1 MNELEEFLDTDE
13 ARGRMNYV
21 ETDAEGNV
29 RRTSVPVQEAE
40 EAERAMQDGAS
51 KRDIMARF
59 VDESGTGYLPVT
71 SRMREFHEKATAAGH
86 RVAPVVTM
94 VAKDDVVVDGSVLWK
109 KGEERDVEAWSRDAE
124 DDERTSA
131 RAKEQRGLMAKLVA
145 QGFVPKATL
154 EPDKTAMWNAFKDL
168 GAEAW
173 TDPTGEKGTGEYI
186 LDSLASG
193 VATSAAKILG
203 GAEKAIVGG
212 VADVASLALR
222 PFDGRKADRIQ
233 DIKRANAG
241 IVDMA
246 TDFVV
251 QNTAFDDMTKGVEGA
266 KKALDTMGGVAEG
279 VGGIVGMG
287 AATKAIGAGVKAT
300 RAAQA
305 IGRTAQEAG
314 QIASKTAL
322 MLQMGAGGYE
332 NKRAELEQ
340 RAMEEGRTLTLEEK
354 MRATA
359 EGGKEALKSLLFG
372 KLTGI
377 GQKPMSQTNLAALEF
392 GGMNAGDVVV
402 DAFLDQTILRD
413 GEAWNEAAKKMAWG
427 FLEGGAT
434 SYLLSI
440 GRAAGA
446 ASERIAKYR
455 EARNMERRQM
465 VPETV
470 RRAWT
475 AWEVALKETQGMID
489 ERNAQILADALRVKY
504 PTDPT
509 TGVPGVVGIGTNG
522 TVQMEDGSVVRPPVP
537 ERTNERGEVV
547 EPGRP
552 GEMVTADGVV
562 LDEKGGMKTVVPGKV
577 GPLADG
583 GYGVSIEV
591 GVDPRTGL
599 QKAPKET
606 VRNAVVL
613 LEEISDGSAKGE
625 AVPVERIAEEMPSLK
640 SANAGGVGEGSRG
653 KPVVVLEEK
662 NGNLVLVTGRRRL
675 AEARETGAET
685 IQAVRLRATDGW
697 TRDTARMVDVIDN
710 VRNGTLA
717 EEKTLVAAYSALG
730 LGRAEAEALGMLR
743 TPAQRGAFTT
753 VEKGGKTLIEA
764 AANGVIGAEKAGA
777 VAEALEAGRTG
788 MDPSTMDR
796 VEGELVPRVAGKA
809 QRTVEQVAETLAEE
823 MAKRGGK
830 APEGPELAKMVRAAI
845 DEGERRARVERA
857 ERNGTTPEEEAKI
870 ESTPVETENG
880 EIRTLEEV
888 ARKDESGK
896 EPGKATERTWEVKV
910 ERGLQ
915 PTERPG
921 EFRSA
926 ELPEVKA
933 TATEIEGP
941 DGKAEEGVL
950 LEGLTPEIV
959 NGKRRTV
966 LKILEEIIGSGKR
979 VTTGDEATDRAL
991 AEIWDEAQGE
1001 REFARRTKSEIE
1013 PLAASAQRMADGVF
1027 GTGAVKVRA
1036 GTVEEMKAA
1045 LQEKDG
1051 NGGKLLRDGTGAA
1064 YGFWDPNA
1072 KEVVLF
1078 PGAST
1083 RTVAHEVAW
1092 HAVREWAKEN
1102 RPELARK
1109 MDAWAAEAPE
1119 DVKRWVEE
1127 NYKDAKADEL
1137 LDEFGAH
1144 RLEGERM
1151 KAFERILEKS
1161 PEAKKWYERLW
1172 EMVRECWRGITGRND
1187 VAKMSPDEA
1196 VDWLVRQIEEG
1207 RKLKAEKGR
1216 RTPDT
1221 GSYKKLSISELY
1233 TGSAADYEKPDL
1245 HYVGTGEGNQVYGWG
1260 LYASNQRGVAE
1271 EYAKSDAKRRAS
1283 TPDEM
1288 WPKYK
1293 GKFDSELEH
1302 DPVRAFALKYVAR
1315 EGSVDA
1321 AIQFLRTDD
1330 WTERAAPKAREAAE
1344 WLEKNRDDV
1353 TPPQTPS
1360 ENIYEQT
1367 FFTNRKPGD
1376 ESHLLSWYE
1385 PVSKGQERHIEK
1397 ILRDSGLDIE
1407 EKAKGELRKTQ
1418 ISKNGK
1424 LLLQFDNWSQ
1434 VTGEDIYGLIKQALG
1449 SPKAASEWLAAHDID
1464 GVKYPV
1470 DSYGKKV
1477 KDGDSAGWNYV
1488 SFRDDNIRVDHKWVD
1503 GQKRFS
1509 IRPSAQIDAED
1520 GTELKVLEKAVKETV
1535 RRGSRAIGKQKH
1547 YRISKT
1553 SDIVREVLGGEYF
1566 TVSTKVINDHAGK
1579 DGDHV
1584 ISAKDWNHIS
1594 EALKDPLVIA
1604 KYSVRTRDGRRV
1616 YLPKSYHVWVETL
1629 INDHYAMVGV
1639 EVKSP
1644 AKNILVNSVTTIYG
1658 DEHVSVKQEDV
1669 VYSRNNEEGIR
1680 TLLGGPNPREYSEFP
1695 QRKESLSQDE
1705 TAVKSATDN
1714 AGTFDR
1720 QNPDI
1725 RFSVRQVTPEE
1736 DAAYMDAVRRG
1747 DMEAARNLLKA
1758 AWERRGYSPDT
1769 SYKDAHAAPSA
1780 PVEAKDFKN
1789 VDALKEARDEGWDL
1803 NLWAIAKGITGQ
1815 PDDFFD
1821 KRGPNLYGYDDAAG
1835 REAQRAVAQAIA
1847 DIRGGNDKTRVI
1859 VYRAVPKG
1867 VKFDGLQSGGQWVS
1881 PSKTYVENHGKSRFG
1896 YGEYRIVRQVVR
1908 AENLWWDGN
1917 DAREW
1922 GYDDGRQYV
1931 YMNAENGMKLAT
1943 VTYDDAGNVIP
1954 LSQRFDPQNPDV
1966 RLSHAEGE
1974 ERLEGRK
1981 GTEAI
1986 LIGGRRRVT
1995 RAGAGTEAGENGQR
2009 TAEYAERSDA
2019 GMTAGAELE
2028 TTRWRDPHSPSA
2040 TQYEGMALSTS
2051 ELVKL
2056 YRDIQGTP
2064 GMPRVMMAESGKPWL
2079 GRVVRRN
2086 GKVQLDREMFGLV
2099 DESDRVAEKNDLK
2112 AAGGRGSFRHEDPT
2126 WALAHSAREV
2136 EAERNVSEMRLEGR
2150 LEGLAERRVE
2160 GTEAGG
2166 GRAERAV
2173 LAHEIGHLVCMMP
2186 DIRPAG
2192 TAKSM
2197 QTLGKLVIQKL
2208 EQAELTRVQRNR
2220 RFPGLNAEAVDF
2232 KRHALEAVKWWR
2244 GFEGEGNEGG
2254 HGTPGTRRFEEY
2266 FAKNDRE
2273 LYAEVFGMFLAAPR
2287 ALEQRAPDVY
2297 AAIRD
2302 SIAHNDTMIRAFND
2316 LRAVRRGEGE
2326 HERVMREIEA
2336 QWTIEAQR
2344 DVDRLERDLDKP
2356 VHGRIGDWK
2365 LHVGLNMGSA
2375 EAPAVMVTS
2384 WQVKA
2389 KIAEAKRNWKRGL
2402 ISKNDYET
2410 IRKDLLD
2417 ELAEM
2422 KLAVLVKQRGGGQDR
2437 VYALDFLN
2445 KVIEQSTEEGVA
2457 VNDLR
2462 RYLQAQRVIEVQGR
2476 AMMAGIDARQA
2487 RRILDDMKARL
2498 GNEGWIRVEA
2508 AAKRFQ
2514 ALREKNVLDNE
2525 WVREA
2530 FGDDLVNYW
2539 RSNAHYVTTRRT
2551 MSQEE
2556 AVRYRMARERWARL
2570 HPGETDVLGDIEA
2583 LMQIHRSGSGASHG
2597 TTFLKPL
2604 QGSFRMNEDPLKA
2617 TLENDLRIMMFARRN
2632 HFALTLA
2639 DAAAKLRMPGFEE
2652 HADRGGVK
2660 WAIWGERY
2668 GTVGFMRDGERRVL
2682 VMPKAVAEGFK
2693 YAPSEVSGLIK
2704 WNRMLS
2710 AVLTQYNPA
2719 FALRNIFRNRASNEN
2734 NIPWMQTGR
2743 VVTAGRLAGVGP
2755 IARIGEFLLERAMV
2769 RLPDRAARNA
2779 LMNVLYGEKT
2789 NMYWIAEA
2797 TRIAKLMYDPHGIR
2811 EMAKRA
2817 DQLAVEGKYG
2827 EAQRLLDDLARAKEL
2842 MKHPIFAG
2850 TWRIMKGTTDRTDLD
2865 AVFRG
2870 LDLETNV
2877 DGTTLRGLGKVKAWL
2892 ERKADTVKRFNSFE
2906 ECRIK
2911 VIALLAAERAKM
2923 RAQAKGREFF
2933 SEEKLDYLTATM
2945 SGSPRYENRGRW
2957 MNVLEATFLGP
2968 FANVGMKG
2976 AQRTLESMKI
2986 DPGTWWRKASGRILG
3001 RIAFNTL
3008 WTAGGYTLV
3017 AAIARRIFSD
3027 DEEAQRKIDAF
3038 EDWGKRQSQALANVS
3053 DYRLRNYD
3061 IVPIGMF
3068 GRWCTFGLSLPR
3080 GDEDRMLMP
3089 FVDMATKAMLGTDT
3103 AKELGLG
3110 DPIDATYSW
3119 QEAIMNATVNS
3130 GLMPDIMR
3138 GSMFWNI
3145 GKDTLYAWMVGSPY
3159 NTFTQRTTYEQKM
3172 WDARWEDPIPAVTAT
3187 AKQLFKDAG
3196 GSVFMPASTWDE
3208 DEGGVPEEGTWVMPV
3223 ADGEKIPVKGSTIFQ
3238 ALHYVPFASS
3248 MLSGVFFVATDG
3260 DKRIQ
3265 RRIDKLSKEE
3275 KTLRDQVAMRCL
3287 DRIMEIGAEANVDD
3301 ILAEAKEKYQLDDVD
3316 WAIVNKALV
3325 GKVRKLAKE
3334 TGNENE
3340 PILKIPSKVN
3350 EKTYRRLRRY
3360 LTNVGYEE
3368 EDE

>member
-1 MNELEEFLDTDE
+1 MNELDEFLDTHE

-94 VAKDDVVVDGSVLWK
+94 VAPDDVVVDGGVLWK

-173 TDPTGEKGTGEYI
+173 TDPTGEKGTGEYV

-222 PFDGRKADRIQ
+222 PFDGEKADRIQ

-251 QNTAFDDMTKGVEGA
+251 QRTAFDDMTKGVEGA
-266 KKALDTMGGVAEG
+266 KEALDTMGGVAEG

-305 IGRTAQEAG
+305 IGQTAQKAG

-340 RAMEEGRTLTLEEK
+340 RAMEEGRTLTMEEQ

-455 EARNMERRQM
+455 EARDMERRQM

-475 AWEVALKETQGMID
+475 AWEVALKEAQGEID
-489 ERNAQILADALRVKY
+489 ERNAQIIADALRVKY

-547 EPGRP
+547 EPGKP

-583 GYGVSIEV
+583 GYGVSVEV

-599 QKAPKET
+599 QKAPRET

-613 LEEISDGSAKGE
+613 LEEIADGSAKGE

-640 SANAGGVGEGSRG
+640 SANAGGVGERSRG
-653 KPVVVLEEK
+653 KPVVVLEEE
-662 NGNLVLVTGRRRL
+662 NGNLVLVTGRGRL

-685 IQAVRLRATDGW
+685 IQAIRLRATDGW

-717 EEKTLVAAYSALG
+717 EERTLVAAYSALG
-730 LGRAEAEALGMLR
+730 LGRAETEALGILR

-809 QRTVEQVAETLAEE
+809 QRTVEQIAEALAEE

-845 DEGERRARVERA
+845 DEGERRAREERA

-870 ESTPVETENG
+870 ESTPVETEDG

-888 ARKDESGK
+888 ARKGESGK

-1001 REFARRTKSEIE
+1001 REFARRTESEVE

-1027 GTGAVKVRA
+1027 GKGAVKVRA

-1051 NGGKLLRDGTGAA
+1051 AGGKLLRDGTGAA

-1092 HAVREWAKEN
+1092 HAVREWAKGN

-1127 NYKDAKADEL
+1127 NYKGAKADEL

-1144 RLEGERM
+1144 RLEGERL

-1172 EMVRECWRGITGRND
+1172 EMVRECWRGMTGRND

-1207 RKLKAEKGR
+1207 RQLKAEKDR
-1216 RTPDT
+1216 RTHDAR
-1221 GSYKKLSISELY
+1221 GDKKLSISELY
-1233 TGSAADYEKPDL
+1233 TGTAADYEKPSL
-1245 HYVGTGEGNQVYGWG
+1245 QFIGTGEGAQVYGWG

-1271 EYAKSDAKRRAS
+1271 EYAKDARKYNAKKNGKRIDLIFPDNMLEAETAKRLIENGGDVRK
-1283 TPDEM
+1283 TIE
-1288 WPKYK
+1288 KLKQK
-1293 GKFDSELEH
+1293 GIGSAIIKELEEH
-1302 DPVRAFALKYVAR
+1302 
-1315 EGSVDA
+1315 GS
-1321 AIQFLRTDD
+1321 
-1330 WTERAAPKAREAAE
+1330 EYS
-1344 WLEKNRDDV
+1344 V
-1353 TPPQTPS
+1353 TQH
-1360 ENIYEQT
+1360 EHIYEQT

-1376 ESHLLSWYE
+1376 ESHLLNWYE
-1385 PVSKGQERHIEK
+1385 PVSEENLGRILEGLKKEGISDRFKDMYWLRYKGMSSYLKTNDIHGA
-1397 ILRDSGLDIE
+1397 ILD
-1407 EKAKGELRKTQ
+1407 
-1418 ISKNGK
+1418 NG
-1424 LLLQFDNWSQ
+1424 S
-1434 VTGEDIYGLIKQALG
+1434 TGDAVYQQLTSILG
-1449 SPKAASEWLAAHDID
+1449 SPKAASEFLARADID
-1464 GVKYPV
+1464 GIKYPV
-1470 DSYGKKV
+1470 DSYGKQV

-1503 GQKRFS
+1503 GQKRFALVG
-1509 IRPSAQIDAED
+1509 IGGRRVAVAESEPLTTKESKD
-1520 GTELKVLEKAVKETV
+1520 EKK
-1535 RRGSRAIGKQKH
+1535 
-1547 YRISKT
+1547 
-1553 SDIVREVLGGEYF
+1553 VREVVSGVIGASYPQMGEVKRVEVDGKFADEFWGSNYSQTIRRKQDKIWRAKVSAVPILGEIVGTTPLGPKEAAKHLNRKFKTQATFYRCQSEF
-1566 TVSTKVINDHAGK
+1566 GIKRWDGIAIYPSELLLVEINGTRYVYDILK
-1579 DGDHV
+1579 
-1584 ISAKDWNHIS
+1584 IQKPTLTAKDD
-1594 EALKDPLVIA
+1594 L
-1604 KYSVRTRDGRRV
+1604 
-1616 YLPKSYHVWVETL
+1616 
-1629 INDHYAMVGV
+1629 
-1639 EVKSP
+1639 
-1644 AKNILVNSVTTIYG
+1644 
-1658 DEHVSVKQEDV
+1658 
-1669 VYSRNNEEGIR
+1669 EEGS
-1680 TLLGGPNPREYSEFP
+1680 L
-1695 QRKESLSQDE
+1695 QRLYGMTHTGESVGESLSQGE
-1705 TAVKSATDN
+1705 TAVNGEK
-1714 AGTFDR
+1714 R
-1720 QNPDI
+1720 
-1725 RFSVRQVTPEE
+1725 
-1736 DAAYMDAVRRG
+1736 
-1747 DMEAARNLLKA
+1747 L
-1758 AWERRGYSPDT
+1758 
-1769 SYKDAHAAPSA
+1769 
-1780 PVEAKDFKN
+1780 
-1789 VDALKEARDEGWDL
+1789 
-1803 NLWAIAKGITGQ
+1803 AKG
-1815 PDDFFD
+1815 
-1821 KRGPNLYGYDDAAG
+1821 DADELPG
-1835 REAQRAVAQAIA
+1835 RR
-1847 DIRGGNDKTRVI
+1847 
-1859 VYRAVPKG
+1859 
-1867 VKFDGLQSGGQWVS
+1867 
-1881 PSKTYVENHGKSRFG
+1881 
-1896 YGEYRIVRQVVR
+1896 
-1908 AENLWWDGN
+1908 
-1917 DAREW
+1917 
-1922 GYDDGRQYV
+1922 
-1931 YMNAENGMKLAT
+1931 
-1943 VTYDDAGNVIP
+1943 
-1954 LSQRFDPQNPDV
+1954 
-1966 RLSHAEGE
+1966 
-1974 ERLEGRK
+1974 

-1995 RAGAGTEAGENGQR
+1995 RAGAGTEAGENEQR

-2019 GMTAGAELE
+2019 GLTAGAELE

-2040 TQYEGMALSTS
+2040 TRYEGMALSTS

-2056 YRDIQGTP
+2056 YKDIQGTP

-2150 LEGLAERRVE
+2150 LEGLAERRVD
-2160 GTEAGG
+2160 GTETGG

-2186 DIRPAG
+2186 DIRPVG
-2192 TAKSM
+2192 TARSM

-2344 DVDRLERDLDKP
+2344 DVDRLERDLDQP

>member
-1 MNELEEFLDTDE
+1 MNELDEFLDTDE

-94 VAKDDVVVDGSVLWK
+94 VAQDDVVVDGSVLWK

-124 DDERTSA
+124 DDEQTSA

-173 TDPTGEKGTGEYI
+173 TDPTGEKGAVKYVM
-186 LDSLASG
+186 DSLASG

-251 QNTAFDDMTKGVEGA
+251 QRTAFGDMTKGVEGA
-266 KKALDTMGGVAEG
+266 KEALDTMGGIAEG

-287 AATKAIGAGVKAT
+287 AATKVIGAGVKAT

-305 IGRTAQEAG
+305 IGQTAQDAG

-340 RAMEEGRTLTLEEK
+340 RAMEEGRTLTMEEQ

-455 EARNMERRQM
+455 EARDMERRQM

-577 GPLADG
+577 GPLAGG
-583 GYGVSIEV
+583 GYGVSVEV

-599 QKAPKET
+599 QKAPRET

-613 LEEISDGSAKGE
+613 LEEIADGSAKGE
-625 AVPVERIAEEMPSLK
+625 AVPVEKIAEEMPSLK

-653 KPVVVLEEK
+653 KPVVLLEEE
-662 NGNLVLVTGRRRL
+662 NGNLVLVTGRGRL
-675 AEARETGAET
+675 AEARETGAKT
-685 IQAVRLRATDGW
+685 IQAIKLRATDGW

-730 LGRAEAEALGMLR
+730 LGRAETEALGMLR

-809 QRTVEQVAETLAEE
+809 QRTVEQVAEALAEE
-823 MAKRGGK
+823 IAKRGGK
-830 APEGPELAKMVRAAI
+830 APERPELAKMVRAAI
-845 DEGERRARVERA
+845 DEGERRAREERA

-959 NGKRRTV
+959 NGRKRTV

-979 VTTGDEATDRAL
+979 VTTGNEATDRAL

-1001 REFARRTKSEIE
+1001 REFARRTKSEVE
-1013 PLAASAQRMADGVF
+1013 PLAASAQRMADGIF
-1027 GTGAVKVRA
+1027 GKDAVKVRA

-1051 NGGKLLRDGTGAA
+1051 NGGKLLRDGTGGA

-1072 KEVVLF
+1072 KEIVLF
-1078 PGAST
+1078 PGASVK
-1083 RTVAHEVAW
+1083 TVAHEMAW
-1092 HAVREWAKEN
+1092 HAVREWAKGN

-1119 DVKRWVEE
+1119 DVRRWVEE
-1127 NYKDAKADEL
+1127 NYKGAKADEL

-1144 RLEGERM
+1144 RLEGERL

-1172 EMVRECWRGITGRND
+1172 EMVRECWRDMTGRND

-1207 RKLKAEKGR
+1207 RQLKAEKGR
-1216 RTPDT
+1216 RTPDAR
-1221 GSYKKLSISELY
+1221 GDKKLSISELY

-1245 HYVGTGEGNQVYGWG
+1245 HYVGTGEGSQVYGWG
-1260 LYASNQRGVAE
+1260 LYASNRREVAE
-1271 EYAKSDAKRRAS
+1271 RYAKSDAKRRAS

-1360 ENIYEQT
+1360 ENLYEQT
-1367 FFTNRKPGD
+1367 FFTNRAPGD

-1385 PVSKGQERHIEK
+1385 PVSEENLGRILEGLKKEGISDRFKDMYWLRYKGMSSYLKTNDIHGA
-1397 ILRDSGLDIE
+1397 ILD
-1407 EKAKGELRKTQ
+1407 
-1418 ISKNGK
+1418 NG
-1424 LLLQFDNWSQ
+1424 S
-1434 VTGEDIYGLIKQALG
+1434 TGDAVYQQLTSILG
-1449 SPKAASEWLAAHDID
+1449 SPKDASEFLARADID
-1464 GVKYPV
+1464 GIKYPV
-1470 DSYGKKV
+1470 DSYGKQV

-1503 GQKRFS
+1503 GQKRFALVG
-1509 IRPSAQIDAED
+1509 IGGRRVAVAESEPLTTKESKD
-1520 GTELKVLEKAVKETV
+1520 EKK
-1535 RRGSRAIGKQKH
+1535 
-1547 YRISKT
+1547 
-1553 SDIVREVLGGEYF
+1553 VREVVSGVIGASYPQMGEVKRVEVDGKFADEFWGSNYSQTIRRKQDKIWRAKVSAVPILGEIVGTTPLGPKEAAKHLNRKFKTQATFYRCQSEF
-1566 TVSTKVINDHAGK
+1566 GIKRWDGIAIYPSELLLVEINGTRYVYDILK
-1579 DGDHV
+1579 
-1584 ISAKDWNHIS
+1584 IQKPTLTAKDD
-1594 EALKDPLVIA
+1594 L
-1604 KYSVRTRDGRRV
+1604 
-1616 YLPKSYHVWVETL
+1616 
-1629 INDHYAMVGV
+1629 
-1639 EVKSP
+1639 
-1644 AKNILVNSVTTIYG
+1644 
-1658 DEHVSVKQEDV
+1658 
-1669 VYSRNNEEGIR
+1669 EEGS
-1680 TLLGGPNPREYSEFP
+1680 L
-1695 QRKESLSQDE
+1695 QRLYGMTHTGESVGKSLSQGE
-1705 TAVKSATDN
+1705 TAVNGEK
-1714 AGTFDR
+1714 R
-1720 QNPDI
+1720 
-1725 RFSVRQVTPEE
+1725 
-1736 DAAYMDAVRRG
+1736 
-1747 DMEAARNLLKA
+1747 L
-1758 AWERRGYSPDT
+1758 
-1769 SYKDAHAAPSA
+1769 
-1780 PVEAKDFKN
+1780 
-1789 VDALKEARDEGWDL
+1789 
-1803 NLWAIAKGITGQ
+1803 AKG
-1815 PDDFFD
+1815 
-1821 KRGPNLYGYDDAAG
+1821 DADELPG
-1835 REAQRAVAQAIA
+1835 RR
-1847 DIRGGNDKTRVI
+1847 
-1859 VYRAVPKG
+1859 
-1867 VKFDGLQSGGQWVS
+1867 
-1881 PSKTYVENHGKSRFG
+1881 
-1896 YGEYRIVRQVVR
+1896 
-1908 AENLWWDGN
+1908 
-1917 DAREW
+1917 
-1922 GYDDGRQYV
+1922 
-1931 YMNAENGMKLAT
+1931 
-1943 VTYDDAGNVIP
+1943 
-1954 LSQRFDPQNPDV
+1954 
-1966 RLSHAEGE
+1966 
-1974 ERLEGRK
+1974 

-2019 GMTAGAELE
+2019 GLTAGAELE

-2040 TQYEGMALSTS
+2040 TRYEGMALSTS

-2150 LEGLAERRVE
+2150 MEGLAERRVD
-2160 GTEAGG
+2160 GTETGG

-2244 GFEGEGNEGG
+2244 GFEGQGNEGG

-2266 FAKNDRE
+2266 FAKNDKE

-2344 DVDRLERDLDKP
+2344 DVDRLERDLDRP

-2365 LHVGLNMGSA
+2365 LHIGLNMGSA

-2389 KIAEAKRNWKRGL
+2389 KIAEAKRSWKKGL

-2445 KVIEQSTEEGVA
+2445 KVIEQSTEEGVS

-2539 RSNAHYVTTRRT
+2539 RSNAHYMTTRRT

-2556 AVRYRMARERWARL
+2556 AVRYRMAREQWARL

-2660 WAIWGERY
+2660 WSVEGERY

-2693 YAPSEVSGLIK
+2693 YAPSEVSGLVK
-2704 WNRMLS
+2704 LNRMLS
-2710 AVLTQYNPA
+2710 AVLTQYSPR
-2719 FALRNIFRNRASNEN
+2719 FALRNIFRNRATNEI
-2734 NIPWMQTGR
+2734 NIPWMQEGR
-2743 VVTAGRLAGVGP
+2743 VVTAARLAGMGP
-2755 IARIGEFLLERAMV
+2755 MARLGEFLLERAMV

-2797 TRIAKLMYDPHGIR
+2797 TRIAKMMYDPHGIR

-2817 DQLAVEGKYG
+2817 DQLAAEGKYG

-2850 TWRIMKGTTDRTDLD
+2850 TWRMMKGTTDRTDLD

-2877 DGTTLRGLGKVKAWL
+2877 DGTPLSGLGKVKAWL
-2892 ERKADTVKRFNSFE
+2892 ERKADTVRRFNSFE

-2923 RAQAKGREFF
+2923 RAQGKGREFF
-2933 SEEKLDYLTATM
+2933 SGKEVDYLTATM

-2976 AQRTLESMKI
+2976 AQRTLESMRI
-2986 DPGTWWRKASGRILG
+2986 DPGAWWRKASGRILG
-3001 RIAFNTL
+3001 RIASTTL
-3008 WTAGGYTLV
+3008 WTAGGYALV

-3061 IVPIGMF
+3061 IVPVGMF
-3068 GRWCTFGLSLPR
+3068 GRYCTFGISLPR

-3119 QEAIMNATVNS
+3119 QEAFMNATVNS

-3138 GSMFWNI
+3138 GSMFWNV

-3172 WDARWEDPIPAVTAT
+3172 WDARWEDPVPALKAMG
-3187 AKQLFKDAG
+3187 KQLYNDLG
-3196 GSVFMPASTWDE
+3196 GGVVMPASTWDE

-3275 KTLRDQVAMRCL
+3275 KALRDQVAMRCL

>member
-1 MNELEEFLDTDE
+1 MNELDEFLDTYE
-13 ARGRMNYV
+13 ARARMNYV

-40 EAERAMQDGAS
+40 EAERTMQDGAS

-71 SRMREFHEKATAAGH
+71 SRMREFHEKATANGH

-131 RAKEQRGLMAKLVA
+131 RAKEQRALMAKLVA

-173 TDPTGEKGTGEYI
+173 TDPTGEKGAVKYVM
-186 LDSLASG
+186 DSLASG
-193 VATSAAKILG
+193 VATSAAKVLG

-222 PFDGRKADRIQ
+222 PFDGKKADRIQ

-241 IVDMA
+241 IIDMA

-251 QNTAFDDMTKGVEGA
+251 QNTAFGDMAKGVEGA
-266 KKALDTMGGVAEG
+266 KEALDTMGHVAEG
-279 VGGIVGMG
+279 VGGIIGMG

-305 IGRTAQEAG
+305 IGQTAKEAG

-340 RAMEEGRTLTLEEK
+340 RAMEEGRTLTMEEQ

-402 DAFLDQTILRD
+402 DAFLDQTVLRD
-413 GEAWNEAAKKMAWG
+413 GEAWNGAAKRMAWG

-440 GRAAGA
+440 GRAAEA
-446 ASERIAKYR
+446 ASERMAKYR
-455 EARNMERRQM
+455 EARDQERGRM

-475 AWEVALKETQGMID
+475 AWEVALKEAQGRID

-552 GEMVTADGVV
+552 AEMVTADGVV

-577 GPLADG
+577 GPLAGG
-583 GYGVSIEV
+583 GYGVSVKV

-613 LEEISDGSAKGE
+613 LEEIADGSAKGE
-625 AVPVERIAEEMPSLK
+625 AVPVEGITEEMPSLK
-640 SANAGGVGEGSRG
+640 SANAGGVGERSRG
-653 KPVVVLEEK
+653 KPVVVLEEE
-662 NGNLVLVTGRRRL
+662 NGNLVLVTGRGRL

-685 IQAVRLRATDGW
+685 IQAVKLRATDGW

-743 TPAQRGAFTT
+743 TPAQRGAFAT
-753 VEKGGKTLIEA
+753 VEKGGKALIEA

-809 QRTVEQVAETLAEE
+809 QRTVEQIAEALAEE
-823 MAKRGGK
+823 IAKRGGK
-830 APEGPELAKMVRAAI
+830 APEGPELAKMVRAAV
-845 DEGERRARVERA
+845 DEGERRAREERA

-870 ESTPVETENG
+870 ESTPVETEDG
-880 EIRTLEEV
+880 KIRTLEKV

-896 EPGKATERTWEVKV
+896 EPGKATGRTWEVKA

-959 NGKRRTV
+959 NGKKRTV

-1001 REFARRTKSEIE
+1001 REFARRTESEVE
-1013 PLAASAQRMADGVF
+1013 PLAANAQRMAEGIF
-1027 GTGAVKVRA
+1027 GKGAVRVRA
-1036 GTVEEMKAA
+1036 GTAEEMKAA

-1051 NGGKLLRDGTGAA
+1051 EGGKLLRDGTGGA

-1078 PGAST
+1078 PGANAK
-1083 RTVAHEVAW
+1083 TVAHEVAW
-1092 HAVREWAKEN
+1092 HAVREWAKEKK
-1102 RPELARK
+1102 PELARK
-1109 MDAWAAEAPE
+1109 MDAWASEAPE
-1119 DVKRWVEE
+1119 DVKRWVKE
-1127 NYKDAKADEL
+1127 NYKGAKADEL

-1144 RLEGERM
+1144 RLEGEKL

-1172 EMVRECWRGITGRND
+1172 EMIRECWRGMTGRND

-1207 RKLKAEKGR
+1207 RQLKAKKGR
-1216 RTPDT
+1216 RTPDA

-1233 TGSAADYEKPDL
+1233 TGTAADYEKPSL
-1245 HYVGTGEGNQVYGWG
+1245 HYVGTGEGSQVYGWG

-1271 EYAKSDAKRRAS
+1271 AYAKSDAKRRAS

-1302 DPVRAFALKYVAR
+1302 DPVRTFALKYVAR

-1321 AIQFLRTDD
+1321 AIQFLRTED

-1344 WLEKNRDDV
+1344 WLEKNRSDV

-1360 ENIYEQT
+1360 EHLYEQT

-1376 ESHLLSWYE
+1376 ESHLLKWYDAISDSNWDRVIAQAE
-1385 PVSKGQERHIEK
+1385 KEGLREKLKGAWWLRFNGDLEHFITDNGNSGDAIYER
-1397 ILRDSGLDIE
+1397 LS
-1407 EKAKGELRKTQ
+1407 
-1418 ISKNGK
+1418 K
-1424 LLLQFDNWSQ
+1424 LLGGPQS
-1434 VTGEDIYGLIKQALG
+1434 
-1449 SPKAASEWLAAHDID
+1449 ASEFLARAGID

-1470 DSYGKKV
+1470 DSYGGKTV

-1509 IRPSAQIDAED
+1509 RKKMSELAKVKVGEWIEGTNADGIRNAVE
-1520 GTELKVLEKAVKETV
+1520 KRLETGLPE
-1535 RRGSRAIGKQKH
+1535 
-1547 YRISKT
+1547 
-1553 SDIVREVLGGEYF
+1553 GEYRF
-1566 TVSTKVINDHAGK
+1566 RNADERKKIVKGALEFYKRFSQKTVFLS
-1579 DGDHV
+1579 
-1584 ISAKDWNHIS
+1584 
-1594 EALKDPLVIA
+1594 
-1604 KYSVRTRDGRRV
+1604 DGRCV
-1616 YLPKSYHVWVETL
+1616 YFVPDARARDRGLT
-1629 INDHYAMVGV
+1629 
-1639 EVKSP
+1639 
-1644 AKNILVNSVTTIYG
+1644 
-1658 DEHVSVKQEDV
+1658 
-1669 VYSRNNEEGIR
+1669 NEEAWAEYAIHAVTSSGR
-1680 TLLGGPNPREYSEFP
+1680 KLEGKEYSERLYNEAK
-1695 QRKESLSQDE
+1695 RKNIWRIENILKAERCELQKATGDRDPRIVFYGRGVDGKTIGIITNLDEADNIYADLTEVTVVNARKKTKLPPHKPLAEVVGAVRNRGGLPTDDAQSLSQGE
-1705 TAVKSATDN
+1705 LAVNGEK
-1714 AGTFDR
+1714 R
-1720 QNPDI
+1720 
-1725 RFSVRQVTPEE
+1725 
-1736 DAAYMDAVRRG
+1736 
-1747 DMEAARNLLKA
+1747 L
-1758 AWERRGYSPDT
+1758 
-1769 SYKDAHAAPSA
+1769 
-1780 PVEAKDFKN
+1780 
-1789 VDALKEARDEGWDL
+1789 
-1803 NLWAIAKGITGQ
+1803 AKG
-1815 PDDFFD
+1815 
-1821 KRGPNLYGYDDAAG
+1821 DADELPG
-1835 REAQRAVAQAIA
+1835 RR
-1847 DIRGGNDKTRVI
+1847 
-1859 VYRAVPKG
+1859 
-1867 VKFDGLQSGGQWVS
+1867 
-1881 PSKTYVENHGKSRFG
+1881 
-1896 YGEYRIVRQVVR
+1896 
-1908 AENLWWDGN
+1908 
-1917 DAREW
+1917 
-1922 GYDDGRQYV
+1922 
-1931 YMNAENGMKLAT
+1931 
-1943 VTYDDAGNVIP
+1943 
-1954 LSQRFDPQNPDV
+1954 
-1966 RLSHAEGE
+1966 
-1974 ERLEGRK
+1974 

-2019 GMTAGAELE
+2019 GMAAGAELE
-2028 TTRWRDPHSPSA
+2028 ATRWRDPHSPSA

-2051 ELVKL
+2051 EMVKL

-2086 GKVQLDREMFGLV
+2086 GKVQLDREMFGLI

-2150 LEGLAERRVE
+2150 LEGLAERRVNGAE
-2160 GTEAGG
+2160 TGG

-2192 TAKSM
+2192 TARSM
-2197 QTLGKLVIQKL
+2197 QTLGKLVIQRL
-2208 EQAELTRVQRNR
+2208 EQAELTRVRRNR
-2220 RFPGLNAEAVDF
+2220 AIPGLNAEAVDF
-2232 KRHALEAVKWWR
+2232 KRHALQAVKWWR

-2266 FAKNDRE
+2266 FAKNDKE

-2336 QWTIEAQR
+2336 QWTIEAQK
-2344 DVDRLERDLDKP
+2344 DLDRLERDLDKP

-2402 ISKNDYET
+2402 ISKNDYEA

-2487 RRILDDMKARL
+2487 RKILDDMKARL

-2530 FGDDLVNYW
+2530 FGENLVNYW

-2556 AVRYRMARERWARL
+2556 AVRYRMAREQWARL

-2632 HFALTLA
+2632 HFALALA

-2660 WAIWGERY
+2660 WAVEGGRY

-2682 VMPKAVAEGFK
+2682 VMPKAVAEGFR
-2693 YAPSEVSGLIK
+2693 YAPSEVGGLIK
-2704 WNRMLS
+2704 LNRMLS
-2710 AVLTQYNPA
+2710 AVLTQYSPR
-2719 FALRNIFRNRASNEN
+2719 FALRNVFRNRATNEI
-2734 NIPWMQTGR
+2734 NIPWMQEGR
-2743 VVTAGRLAGVGP
+2743 VMTAARLAGVGP
-2755 IARIGEFLLERAMV
+2755 MARLGEFLLERAMV
-2769 RLPDRAARNA
+2769 RLPDKAARNA

-2797 TRIAKLMYDPHGIR
+2797 TRIAKLMYDPHGLR

-2817 DQLAVEGKYG
+2817 DQLAVEGKYE
-2827 EAQRLLDDLARAKEL
+2827 EAQRLLDDLTRAKEL

-2850 TWRIMKGTTDRTDLD
+2850 TWRMMKGTTDRTDLD

-2877 DGTTLRGLGKVKAWL
+2877 DGTPLRGLGKVKAWL
-2892 ERKADTVKRFNSFE
+2892 ERKADTVRRFNSFE

-2923 RAQAKGREFF
+2923 RAEAKGKEFF
-2933 SEEKLDYLTATM
+2933 TGKEVDYLTATM

-2976 AQRTLESMKI
+2976 AQRTLESMRI
-2986 DPGTWWRKASGRILG
+2986 DPGAWWRKASGRILG
-3001 RIAFNTL
+3001 RIASTTL
-3008 WTAGGYTLV
+3008 WTAGGYALV
-3017 AAIARRIFSD
+3017 AAIARRMFAD

-3038 EDWGKRQSQALANVS
+3038 EEWGKRQSQALANVS

-3061 IVPIGMF
+3061 IVPVGMF
-3068 GRWCTFGLSLPR
+3068 GRYCTFGISLPR

-3103 AKELGLG
+3103 AKEWGLG

-3119 QEAIMNATVNS
+3119 QEAFMNATVNS

-3138 GSMFWNI
+3138 GSMFWNV

-3172 WDARWEDPIPAVTAT
+3172 WDARWEDPVPALKAMG
-3187 AKQLFKDAG
+3187 KQLYNDLG
-3196 GSVFMPASTWDE
+3196 GGVFMPASTWDE
-3208 DEGGVPEEGTWVMPV
+3208 DEGGVPEEGSWVMPV

-3265 RRIDKLSKEE
+3265 RRIDKMSKEE
-3275 KTLRDQVAMRCL
+3275 KALRDQVAMRCL

-3350 EKTYRRLRRY
+3350 EKTYKRLRRY

>member
-1 MNELEEFLDTDE
+1 MNELDEFLDTDE

-59 VDESGTGYLPVT
+59 VDESGTRYLPVT

-109 KGEERDVEAWSRDAE
+109 KGEERNVEAWSRDAE

-173 TDPTGEKGTGEYI
+173 TDPTGEKNTVEYV

-203 GAEKAIVGG
+203 GAEKATVGG

-222 PFDGRKADRIQ
+222 PFDGEKADIIQ
-233 DIKRANAG
+233 DVKRTNAG
-241 IVDMA
+241 IVDLA

-251 QNTAFDDMTKGVEGA
+251 QGTAFDDMTKGVEGA
-266 KKALDTMGGVAEG
+266 KEALDTMGGVAEG

-305 IGRTAQEAG
+305 IGQTAQEAG

-340 RAMEEGRTLTLEEK
+340 RAMEEGRTLTMEEQ

-455 EARNMERRQM
+455 EARDMERRQM

-475 AWEVALKETQGMID
+475 AWEVALKEAQGEID

-509 TGVPGVVGIGTNG
+509 TGVQGVVGIGTNG
-522 TVQMEDGSVVRPPVP
+522 TVQMEDGSVVRQPVP

-577 GPLADG
+577 GPLTGG
-583 GYGVSIEV
+583 GYGVSVEI

-599 QKAPKET
+599 QKAPRET

-613 LEEISDGSAKGE
+613 LEEIADGSAKGE
-625 AVPVERIAEEMPSLK
+625 AVPVEQIAEEMPSLK
-640 SANAGGVGEGSRG
+640 SANAGGVGEESRG
-653 KPVVVLEEK
+653 KPVVVLEEE
-662 NGNLVLVTGRRRL
+662 NGNLVLVTGRGRL

-710 VRNGTLA
+710 ARNGTLA
-717 EEKTLVAAYSALG
+717 EERTLVAAYSALG

-809 QRTVEQVAETLAEE
+809 QRTVEQVAEALAEE
-823 MAKRGGK
+823 IAKRGEK

-845 DEGERRARVERA
+845 DEGERRAREERA

-870 ESTPVETENG
+870 ESTPVETESG

-1001 REFARRTKSEIE
+1001 REFARRTESEVE

-1078 PGAST
+1078 PGASAK
-1083 RTVAHEVAW
+1083 TVAHEVAW
-1092 HAVREWAKEN
+1092 HAVREWAKGN

-1119 DVKRWVEE
+1119 DVRRWVEE
-1127 NYKDAKADEL
+1127 NYKGAKADEL

-1144 RLEGERM
+1144 RLEGERL

-1172 EMVRECWRGITGRND
+1172 EMVRECWRGMTGRND

-1196 VDWLVRQIEEG
+1196 VDWLIRQIEEG
-1207 RKLKAEKGR
+1207 RQLKAKKGR
-1216 RTPDT
+1216 QTPDA
-1221 GSYKKLSISELY
+1221 GSDKKLSISELY
-1233 TGSAADYEKPDL
+1233 TGSAADYEKPSL

-1260 LYASNQRGVAE
+1260 LYASNQRDVAE
-1271 EYAKSDAKRRAS
+1271 NYAKIGGEAEWK
-1283 TPDEM
+1283 
-1288 WPKYK
+1288 KN
-1293 GKFDSELEH
+1293 GKPLTTDIEVQVGRVLNRH
-1302 DPVRAFALKYVAR
+1302 
-1315 EGSVDA
+1315 GSVDGA
-1321 AIQFLRTDD
+1321 EMALRAEAERGYDRAD
-1330 WTERAAPKAREAAE
+1330 ELRELREHGKEYKWTRSPEY
-1344 WLEKNRDDV
+1344 V
-1353 TPPQTPS
+1353 
-1360 ENIYEQT
+1360 YEQT

-1407 EKAKGELRKTQ
+1407 EKAKGELHKTQ

-1488 SFRDDNIRVDHKWVD
+1488 SFRDDNIRVDHKWID
-1503 GQKRFS
+1503 GQKRFALVG
-1509 IRPSAQIDAED
+1509 IGGRRVAVAESEPLTTKESKD
-1520 GTELKVLEKAVKETV
+1520 EKK
-1535 RRGSRAIGKQKH
+1535 
-1547 YRISKT
+1547 
-1553 SDIVREVLGGEYF
+1553 VREVVSGVIGASYPQMGEVKRVEVDGKFADEFWGSNYSQTIRRKHDKIWRAKVSAVPILGEIVGTTPLGPKEAAKHLNRKFKTQATFYRCQSEF
-1566 TVSTKVINDHAGK
+1566 GIKRWDGIAIYPSELLLVEINGTRYIYDILK
-1579 DGDHV
+1579 
-1584 ISAKDWNHIS
+1584 IQKPTLTAKDD
-1594 EALKDPLVIA
+1594 L
-1604 KYSVRTRDGRRV
+1604 
-1616 YLPKSYHVWVETL
+1616 
-1629 INDHYAMVGV
+1629 
-1639 EVKSP
+1639 
-1644 AKNILVNSVTTIYG
+1644 
-1658 DEHVSVKQEDV
+1658 
-1669 VYSRNNEEGIR
+1669 EEGS
-1680 TLLGGPNPREYSEFP
+1680 L
-1695 QRKESLSQDE
+1695 QRLYGMTHTGESVGESLSQGE
-1705 TAVKSATDN
+1705 TAVNGEK
-1714 AGTFDR
+1714 R
-1720 QNPDI
+1720 
-1725 RFSVRQVTPEE
+1725 
-1736 DAAYMDAVRRG
+1736 
-1747 DMEAARNLLKA
+1747 L
-1758 AWERRGYSPDT
+1758 
-1769 SYKDAHAAPSA
+1769 
-1780 PVEAKDFKN
+1780 
-1789 VDALKEARDEGWDL
+1789 
-1803 NLWAIAKGITGQ
+1803 AKG
-1815 PDDFFD
+1815 
-1821 KRGPNLYGYDDAAG
+1821 DADELPG
-1835 REAQRAVAQAIA
+1835 RR
-1847 DIRGGNDKTRVI
+1847 
-1859 VYRAVPKG
+1859 
-1867 VKFDGLQSGGQWVS
+1867 
-1881 PSKTYVENHGKSRFG
+1881 
-1896 YGEYRIVRQVVR
+1896 
-1908 AENLWWDGN
+1908 
-1917 DAREW
+1917 
-1922 GYDDGRQYV
+1922 
-1931 YMNAENGMKLAT
+1931 
-1943 VTYDDAGNVIP
+1943 
-1954 LSQRFDPQNPDV
+1954 
-1966 RLSHAEGE
+1966 
-1974 ERLEGRK
+1974 

-2019 GMTAGAELE
+2019 GLTAGAELE

-2040 TQYEGMALSTS
+2040 TRYEGMALSTS

-2150 LEGLAERRVE
+2150 LEGLAERRVD
-2160 GTEAGG
+2160 GTETGG

-2192 TAKSM
+2192 TARSM
-2197 QTLGKLVIQKL
+2197 QTLGKLVIQRL
-2208 EQAELTRVQRNR
+2208 EQAELTRIQRNR
-2220 RFPGLNAEAVDF
+2220 AIPGLNAEAVDF

-2266 FAKNDRE
+2266 FAKNDKE

-2287 ALEQRAPDVY
+2287 ALEQQAPDVY

-2498 GNEGWIRVEA
+2498 GSEGWIRVEA

-2660 WAIWGERY
+2660 WAVEGERY
-2668 GTVGFMRDGERRVL
+2668 GTVGFMRNGERRVL

-2693 YAPSEVSGLIK
+2693 YAPSEVSGLVK
-2704 WNRMLS
+2704 LNRMLS
-2710 AVLTQYNPA
+2710 AVLTQYSPR
-2719 FALRNIFRNRASNEN
+2719 FALRNIFRNRATNEI
-2734 NIPWMQTGR
+2734 NIPWMQEGR
-2743 VVTAGRLAGVGP
+2743 VVTAARLAGMGP
-2755 IARIGEFLLERAMV
+2755 MARLGEFLLERAMV

-2797 TRIAKLMYDPHGIR
+2797 TRIAKMMYDPHGIR

-2817 DQLAVEGKYG
+2817 DQLAAEGKYG

-2850 TWRIMKGTTDRTDLD
+2850 TWRMMKGTTDRTDLD

-2877 DGTTLRGLGKVKAWL
+2877 DGTPLSGLGKVKAWL
-2892 ERKADTVKRFNSFE
+2892 ERKADTVRRFNSFE

-2933 SEEKLDYLTATM
+2933 SGKEVDYMTATM

-2976 AQRTLESMKI
+2976 AQRTLESMRI
-2986 DPGTWWRKASGRILG
+2986 DPGAWWRKASGRILG
-3001 RIAFNTL
+3001 RVASTTL
-3008 WTAGGYTLV
+3008 WTAGGYALV

-3038 EDWGKRQSQALANVS
+3038 EDWGRRQSQALANVS

-3061 IVPIGMF
+3061 IVPVGMF
-3068 GRWCTFGLSLPR
+3068 GRYCTFGISLPR

-3103 AKELGLG
+3103 AKEWGLG

-3119 QEAIMNATVNS
+3119 QEAFMNATVNS

-3138 GSMFWNI
+3138 GSMFWNV

-3172 WDARWEDPIPAVTAT
+3172 WDARWENPVPALKAMG
-3187 AKQLFKDAG
+3187 KQLYNDLG
-3196 GSVFMPASTWDE
+3196 GGVVMPASTWDE
-3208 DEGGVPEEGTWVMPV
+3208 DEGGVPEEGTWVMPI

-3275 KTLRDQVAMRCL
+3275 KALRDQVAMRCL

-3301 ILAEAKEKYQLDDVD
+3301 ILAEAKEKYQLDEVD

>member
-94 VAKDDVVVDGSVLWK
+94 VAKDDVVVDGNVLWK

-173 TDPTGEKGTGEYI
+173 TDPTGEKGAVKYVM
-186 LDSLASG
+186 DSLASG

-251 QNTAFDDMTKGVEGA
+251 QRTAFGDMTKGVEGA
-266 KKALDTMGGVAEG
+266 KEALDTMGGIAEG

-287 AATKAIGAGVKAT
+287 AATKVIGAGVKAT

-305 IGRTAQEAG
+305 IGQTAQDAG

-340 RAMEEGRTLTLEEK
+340 RAMEEGRTLTMEEQ

-489 ERNAQILADALRVKY
+489 ERNTQILADALKVKY

-509 TGVPGVVGIGTNG
+509 TGVPGVIGIGTNG

-547 EPGRP
+547 EPGKP

-583 GYGVSIEV
+583 GYGVSVEV

-599 QKAPKET
+599 QKAPRET

-613 LEEISDGSAKGE
+613 LEEIADGSAKGE

-640 SANAGGVGEGSRG
+640 SANAGGVEEGSRG
-653 KPVVVLEEK
+653 KPVVVLEEE
-662 NGNLVLVTGRRRL
+662 NGNLVLVTGRGRL

-796 VEGELVPRVAGKA
+796 VEGELVPRIAGKA
-809 QRTVEQVAETLAEE
+809 QRTVEQVAEALAEKI
-823 MAKRGGK
+823 AQRGGK
-830 APEGPELAKMVRAAI
+830 APEGPELAKMMRAAI
-845 DEGERRARVERA
+845 DEGERRAREERA

-880 EIRTLEEV
+880 EIRTLEEI

-896 EPGKATERTWEVKV
+896 EPGKSTERTWEVKV

-941 DGKAEEGVL
+941 DGKTEEGVL

-959 NGKRRTV
+959 NGRKRTV

-1001 REFARRTKSEIE
+1001 REFARRTKSEVE
-1013 PLAASAQRMADGVF
+1013 PLAASAQRMADGIF
-1027 GTGAVKVRA
+1027 GKGAVKVRA

-1092 HAVREWAKEN
+1092 HAVREWAKGN

-1127 NYKDAKADEL
+1127 NYKGAKADEL

-1144 RLEGERM
+1144 RLEGERL

-1172 EMVRECWRGITGRND
+1172 QMVRECWRGMTGRND

-1196 VDWLVRQIEEG
+1196 IDWLVRQIEEG
-1207 RKLKAEKGR
+1207 RQLKATKGR
-1216 RTPDT
+1216 RTPDAR
-1221 GSYKKLSISELY
+1221 GDKKLSISELY
-1233 TGSAADYEKPDL
+1233 TGTAADYEKPSL
-1245 HYVGTGEGNQVYGWG
+1245 QFIGTGEGAQVYGWG

-1271 EYAKSDAKRRAS
+1271 EYAKDARKYNAKKNGKRIDLIFPNDILEAETAKRLIENGGDVRK
-1283 TPDEM
+1283 TIE
-1288 WPKYK
+1288 KLKQK
-1293 GKFDSELEH
+1293 GIGSAIIKELEEH
-1302 DPVRAFALKYVAR
+1302 
-1315 EGSVDA
+1315 GS
-1321 AIQFLRTDD
+1321 
-1330 WTERAAPKAREAAE
+1330 EYS
-1344 WLEKNRDDV
+1344 V
-1353 TPPQTPS
+1353 TQH
-1360 ENIYEQT
+1360 ENLYEQT
-1367 FFTNRKPGD
+1367 FFTNRAPGD

-1385 PVSKGQERHIEK
+1385 PVSEENLGRILEGLKKEGISDRFKDMYWLRYKGMSSYLKTNDIHGA
-1397 ILRDSGLDIE
+1397 ILD
-1407 EKAKGELRKTQ
+1407 
-1418 ISKNGK
+1418 NG
-1424 LLLQFDNWSQ
+1424 S
-1434 VTGEDIYGLIKQALG
+1434 TGDAVYQQLTSILG
-1449 SPKAASEWLAAHDID
+1449 SPKDASEFLARADID
-1464 GVKYPV
+1464 GIKYPV
-1470 DSYGKKV
+1470 DSYGKQV

-1503 GQKRFS
+1503 GQKRFALVG
-1509 IRPSAQIDAED
+1509 IGGRRVAVAESEPLTTKESKD
-1520 GTELKVLEKAVKETV
+1520 EKK
-1535 RRGSRAIGKQKH
+1535 
-1547 YRISKT
+1547 
-1553 SDIVREVLGGEYF
+1553 VREVVSGVIGASYPQMGEVKRVEVDGKFADEFWGSNYSQTIRRKQDKIWRAKVSAVPILGEIVGTTPLGPKEAAKHLNRKFKTQATFYRCQSEF
-1566 TVSTKVINDHAGK
+1566 GIKRWDGIAIYPSELLLVEINGTRYVYDILK
-1579 DGDHV
+1579 
-1584 ISAKDWNHIS
+1584 IQKPTLTAKDD
-1594 EALKDPLVIA
+1594 L
-1604 KYSVRTRDGRRV
+1604 
-1616 YLPKSYHVWVETL
+1616 
-1629 INDHYAMVGV
+1629 
-1639 EVKSP
+1639 
-1644 AKNILVNSVTTIYG
+1644 
-1658 DEHVSVKQEDV
+1658 
-1669 VYSRNNEEGIR
+1669 EEGS
-1680 TLLGGPNPREYSEFP
+1680 L
-1695 QRKESLSQDE
+1695 QRLYGMTHTGESVGESLSQGE
-1705 TAVKSATDN
+1705 TAVNGEK
-1714 AGTFDR
+1714 R
-1720 QNPDI
+1720 
-1725 RFSVRQVTPEE
+1725 
-1736 DAAYMDAVRRG
+1736 
-1747 DMEAARNLLKA
+1747 L
-1758 AWERRGYSPDT
+1758 
-1769 SYKDAHAAPSA
+1769 
-1780 PVEAKDFKN
+1780 
-1789 VDALKEARDEGWDL
+1789 
-1803 NLWAIAKGITGQ
+1803 AKG
-1815 PDDFFD
+1815 
-1821 KRGPNLYGYDDAAG
+1821 DADELPG
-1835 REAQRAVAQAIA
+1835 RR
-1847 DIRGGNDKTRVI
+1847 
-1859 VYRAVPKG
+1859 
-1867 VKFDGLQSGGQWVS
+1867 
-1881 PSKTYVENHGKSRFG
+1881 
-1896 YGEYRIVRQVVR
+1896 
-1908 AENLWWDGN
+1908 
-1917 DAREW
+1917 
-1922 GYDDGRQYV
+1922 
-1931 YMNAENGMKLAT
+1931 
-1943 VTYDDAGNVIP
+1943 
-1954 LSQRFDPQNPDV
+1954 
-1966 RLSHAEGE
+1966 
-1974 ERLEGRK
+1974 

-2019 GMTAGAELE
+2019 GLTAGAELE

-2136 EAERNVSEMRLEGR
+2136 EAERNVSEIRLEGR
-2150 LEGLAERRVE
+2150 MEGLAERRVD
-2160 GTEAGG
+2160 GTETGG

-2192 TAKSM
+2192 TARSM
-2197 QTLGKLVIQKL
+2197 QTLGKLVIQRL

-2389 KIAEAKRNWKRGL
+2389 KIAEAKRNWKKGL
-2402 ISKNDYET
+2402 ISKNNYEA

-2487 RRILDDMKARL
+2487 RRIIDDMKARL

-2556 AVRYRMARERWARL
+2556 AVRYRMAREQWARL

-2660 WAIWGERY
+2660 WAVEGERY

-2693 YAPSEVSGLIK
+2693 YAPSEVSGLVK
-2704 WNRMLS
+2704 LNRMLS
-2710 AVLTQYNPA
+2710 AVLTQYSPR
-2719 FALRNIFRNRASNEN
+2719 FALRNIFRNRATNEI
-2734 NIPWMQTGR
+2734 NIPWMQEGR
-2743 VVTAGRLAGVGP
+2743 VVTAARLAGVGP
-2755 IARIGEFLLERAMV
+2755 MARLGEFLLERAMV

-2789 NMYWIAEA
+2789 NMYWVAEA
-2797 TRIAKLMYDPHGIR
+2797 TRIAKMMYDPHGIR

-2817 DQLAVEGKYG
+2817 DQLAVEGKYE
-2827 EAQRLLDDLARAKEL
+2827 EAQQLLDDLARAKEL

-2850 TWRIMKGTTDRTDLD
+2850 TWRMMKGTTDRTDLD

-2877 DGTTLRGLGKVKAWL
+2877 DGTPLSGLGKVKAWL
-2892 ERKADTVKRFNSFE
+2892 ERKADTVRRFNSFE

-2933 SEEKLDYLTATM
+2933 SGKEVDYMTATM

-2957 MNVLEATFLGP
+2957 MNVLEATVLGP

-2976 AQRTLESMKI
+2976 AQRTLESMRI
-2986 DPGTWWRKASGRILG
+2986 DPGAWWRKASGRILG
-3001 RIAFNTL
+3001 RIASTTL
-3008 WTAGGYTLV
+3008 WTAGGYALV

-3061 IVPIGMF
+3061 IVPVGMF
-3068 GRWCTFGLSLPR
+3068 GRYCTFGISLPR

-3103 AKELGLG
+3103 AKKLGLG

-3138 GSMFWNI
+3138 GSMFWNV

-3172 WDARWEDPIPAVTAT
+3172 WDARWEDPVPALKAMG
-3187 AKQLFKDAG
+3187 KQLYNDLG
-3196 GSVFMPASTWDE
+3196 GGVVMPASTWDE
-3208 DEGGVPEEGTWVMPV
+3208 DEGGVPEEGTWMMPV

-3275 KTLRDQVAMRCL
+3275 KALRDQVAMRCL

>member
-1 MNELEEFLDTDE
+1 MNELDEFLDTDE

-94 VAKDDVVVDGSVLWK
+94 VAKDDVMLDGSVLWK

-131 RAKEQRGLMAKLVA
+131 RAKEQRRLMAKLVA

-154 EPDKTAMWNAFKDL
+154 EPDKTAMWNAFKNL

-173 TDPTGEKGTGEYI
+173 TDPTGEKGTGEYVM
-186 LDSLASG
+186 DSVASG

-222 PFDGRKADRIQ
+222 PFDGEKADRIQ

-251 QNTAFDDMTKGVEGA
+251 QGTAFNDMAKGVEGA
-266 KKALDTMGGVAEG
+266 KEALDTMGHVAEG

-340 RAMEEGRTLTLEEK
+340 RAMEEGRTLTMEEQ

-455 EARNMERRQM
+455 EARDMERRQM

-475 AWEVALKETQGMID
+475 AWEVALKEAQRRID

-577 GPLADG
+577 GPLAGG
-583 GYGVSIEV
+583 GYGVSVEV

-613 LEEISDGSAKGE
+613 LEEIADGSAKGE
-625 AVPVERIAEEMPSLK
+625 AMPVERIAEEMPSLK

-653 KPVVVLEEK
+653 KPVVVLEEE
-662 NGNLVLVTGRRRL
+662 NGNLMLVTGRGRL

-685 IQAVRLRATDGW
+685 IQAIKLRATDGW

-710 VRNGTLA
+710 VRNRTLA

-796 VEGELVPRVAGKA
+796 VEGELVPRIAGKA
-809 QRTVEQVAETLAEE
+809 QRTVEQVAEALAEE
-823 MAKRGGK
+823 IAKRGGK

-845 DEGERRARVERA
+845 DEGERRAREERA
-857 ERNGTTPEEEAKI
+857 EQNGTTPEEEAKI

-888 ARKDESGK
+888 ARKGESGK
-896 EPGKATERTWEVKV
+896 EPGKTTERTWEVKV

-959 NGKRRTV
+959 NGRKRTV

-979 VTTGDEATDRAL
+979 VTTGNEATDRAL

-1001 REFARRTKSEIE
+1001 REFARRTKSEVE
-1013 PLAASAQRMADGVF
+1013 PLAASAQRMADGIF
-1027 GTGAVKVRA
+1027 GKNAVKVRA

-1051 NGGKLLRDGTGAA
+1051 SGGKLLRDGTGAA

-1072 KEVVLF
+1072 KEIVLF
-1078 PGAST
+1078 PGASVK
-1083 RTVAHEVAW
+1083 TVAHEMAW

-1127 NYKDAKADEL
+1127 NYKGAKADEL

-1144 RLEGERM
+1144 RLEDERL

-1172 EMVRECWRGITGRND
+1172 EMVRECWRGMTGRND

-1196 VDWLVRQIEEG
+1196 VDWLVRQIEEE
-1207 RKLKAEKGR
+1207 RQLKAAKSR
-1216 RTPDT
+1216 RTPDA
-1221 GSYKKLSISELY
+1221 GSDKKLSISELY
-1233 TGSAADYEKPDL
+1233 TGTAADYEKPSL
-1245 HYVGTGEGNQVYGWG
+1245 QFIGTGEGAQVYGWG

-1271 EYAKSDAKRRAS
+1271 EYAKDARKYNAKKNGKRIDLIFPNDILKAETAKRLIENGGDVRK
-1283 TPDEM
+1283 TIENL
-1288 WPKYK
+1288 KQK
-1293 GKFDSELEH
+1293 GIGSAIIKELEEH
-1302 DPVRAFALKYVAR
+1302 
-1315 EGSVDA
+1315 GS
-1321 AIQFLRTDD
+1321 
-1330 WTERAAPKAREAAE
+1330 EYS
-1344 WLEKNRDDV
+1344 V
-1353 TPPQTPS
+1353 TQH
-1360 ENIYEQT
+1360 EHIYEQT
-1367 FFTNRKPGD
+1367 FFTNRAPGD

-1385 PVSKGQERHIEK
+1385 PVSEENLGRILEGLKKEGISDRFKDMYWLRYKGMSSYLKTNDIHGA
-1397 ILRDSGLDIE
+1397 ILD
-1407 EKAKGELRKTQ
+1407 
-1418 ISKNGK
+1418 NG
-1424 LLLQFDNWSQ
+1424 S
-1434 VTGEDIYGLIKQALG
+1434 TGDAVYQQLTSILG
-1449 SPKAASEWLAAHDID
+1449 SPKAASEFLARADID
-1464 GVKYPV
+1464 GIKYPV
-1470 DSYGKKV
+1470 DSYGKQV
-1477 KDGDSAGWNYV
+1477 KDGDEAGWNYV
-1488 SFRDDNIRVDHKWVD
+1488 SFRDDNIRVDHKWID

-1509 IRPSAQIDAED
+1509 RAPNPDAKVKIVDGENEPEFKNLKTSEIKNYLRDKYQGREVTIKSD
-1520 GTELKVLEKAVKETV
+1520 GTIVLFTRNGLESTLKKRGNHRRALHGLDKLVEESHFTRWEDNDGQEKHKGLEGQLVYTGAIRLKDGIYGVELKLDVPIASERTHFKGQTLKAKIADAALSIGPRSNEPLPISAGEASAAGEIRLGDIADLKIPTRQSVAQSERAVKE
-1535 RRGSRAIGKQKH
+1535 A
-1547 YRISKT
+1547 
-1553 SDIVREVLGGEYF
+1553 E
-1566 TVSTKVINDHAGK
+1566 
-1579 DGDHV
+1579 
-1584 ISAKDWNHIS
+1584 
-1594 EALKDPLVIA
+1594 
-1604 KYSVRTRDGRRV
+1604 
-1616 YLPKSYHVWVETL
+1616 
-1629 INDHYAMVGV
+1629 
-1639 EVKSP
+1639 
-1644 AKNILVNSVTTIYG
+1644 
-1658 DEHVSVKQEDV
+1658 
-1669 VYSRNNEEGIR
+1669 
-1680 TLLGGPNPREYSEFP
+1680 
-1695 QRKESLSQDE
+1695 
-1705 TAVKSATDN
+1705 DN

-1720 QNPDI
+1720 QNPD
-1725 RFSVRQVTPEE
+1725 
-1736 DAAYMDAVRRG
+1736 
-1747 DMEAARNLLKA
+1747 
-1758 AWERRGYSPDT
+1758 
-1769 SYKDAHAAPSA
+1769 
-1780 PVEAKDFKN
+1780 
-1789 VDALKEARDEGWDL
+1789 
-1803 NLWAIAKGITGQ
+1803 
-1815 PDDFFD
+1815 
-1821 KRGPNLYGYDDAAG
+1821 
-1835 REAQRAVAQAIA
+1835 
-1847 DIRGGNDKTRVI
+1847 
-1859 VYRAVPKG
+1859 
-1867 VKFDGLQSGGQWVS
+1867 
-1881 PSKTYVENHGKSRFG
+1881 
-1896 YGEYRIVRQVVR
+1896 
-1908 AENLWWDGN
+1908 
-1917 DAREW
+1917 
-1922 GYDDGRQYV
+1922 
-1931 YMNAENGMKLAT
+1931 
-1943 VTYDDAGNVIP
+1943 
-1954 LSQRFDPQNPDV
+1954 V
-1966 RLSHAEGE
+1966 RLSRAEGE
-1974 ERLEGRK
+1974 ERLEGRR

-2019 GMTAGAELE
+2019 GLTAGAELE

-2040 TQYEGMALSTS
+2040 TRYEGMALSTS

-2079 GRVVRRN
+2079 GRVASRN

-2150 LEGLAERRVE
+2150 LEGLAERRVD
-2160 GTEAGG
+2160 GTETGG

-2192 TAKSM
+2192 TARSM

-2232 KRHALEAVKWWR
+2232 KRHALDAVKWWR

-2266 FAKNDRE
+2266 FAKNDKE

-2384 WQVKA
+2384 WQVEA

-2530 FGDDLVNYW
+2530 FGEDLIDYW

-2660 WAIWGERY
+2660 WAVEGERY

-2693 YAPSEVSGLIK
+2693 YAPSEVSGLVK
-2704 WNRMLS
+2704 LNRMLS
-2710 AVLTQYNPA
+2710 AVLTQYSPR
-2719 FALRNIFRNRASNEN
+2719 FALRNIFRNRATNEI
-2734 NIPWMQTGR
+2734 NIPWMQEGR
-2743 VVTAGRLAGVGP
+2743 VVTAARLAGMGP
-2755 IARIGEFLLERAMV
+2755 MTRLGEFLLERAMV

-2797 TRIAKLMYDPHGIR
+2797 TRIAKMMYDPHGIR

-2817 DQLAVEGKYG
+2817 DQLAAEGKYG

-2850 TWRIMKGTTDRTDLD
+2850 TWRMMKGTTDRTDLD

-2877 DGTTLRGLGKVKAWL
+2877 DGTPLSGLGKVKAWL
-2892 ERKADTVKRFNSFE
+2892 ERKADTVRRFNSFE

-2933 SEEKLDYLTATM
+2933 SGKEVDYLTATM

-2976 AQRTLESMKI
+2976 AQRTLESMRI
-2986 DPGTWWRKASGRILG
+2986 DPGAWWRKASGRILG
-3001 RIAFNTL
+3001 RIASTTL
-3008 WTAGGYTLV
+3008 WTAGGYALV

-3061 IVPIGMF
+3061 IVPVGMF
-3068 GRWCTFGLSLPR
+3068 GRYCTFGLSLPR

-3103 AKELGLG
+3103 AKEWGLG

-3119 QEAIMNATVNS
+3119 QEAFMNATVNS

-3138 GSMFWNI
+3138 GSMFWNV

-3172 WDARWEDPIPAVTAT
+3172 WDARWEDPVPALKAMG
-3187 AKQLFKDAG
+3187 KQLYNDLG
-3196 GSVFMPASTWDE
+3196 GGVVMPASTWDE

-3238 ALHYVPFASS
+3238 ALHYMPFASS

-3275 KTLRDQVAMRCL
+3275 KALRDQVAMRCL

>member
-1 MNELEEFLDTDE
+1 MNELDEFLDTDE
-13 ARGRMNYV
+13 TRGRMNYV

-51 KRDIMARF
+51 KRDVMARF

-71 SRMREFHEKATAAGH
+71 SRMKEFHEKATAAGH

-94 VAKDDVVVDGSVLWK
+94 VAQDDVVVDGSVLWK
-109 KGEERDVEAWSRDAE
+109 KGEERDVEAWSRAAE

-131 RAKEQRGLMAKLVA
+131 RAKEQRELMAKLVA

-173 TDPTGEKGTGEYI
+173 TDPTGEKGTGEYVM
-186 LDSLASG
+186 DSLASG

-222 PFDGRKADRIQ
+222 PFDGEKADRIQ
-233 DIKRANAG
+233 DIKQANAG

-251 QNTAFDDMTKGVEGA
+251 QGTAFDDMTKGVEGA
-266 KKALDTMGGVAEG
+266 KEALDTMGGVAEG

-305 IGRTAQEAG
+305 IGQTAQEAG

-340 RAMEEGRTLTLEEK
+340 RAMEEGRTLTMEEQ

-455 EARNMERRQM
+455 EARDMERRQM

-475 AWEVALKETQGMID
+475 AWEVALKEAQGRID

-509 TGVPGVVGIGTNG
+509 TGMPGVVGIGTNG

-547 EPGRP
+547 EPGKP

-577 GPLADG
+577 GPLAGG
-583 GYGVSIEV
+583 GYGVSVEI

-613 LEEISDGSAKGE
+613 LEEIADGSAKGE
-625 AVPVERIAEEMPSLK
+625 AVPVERIAEELPSLK

-653 KPVVVLEEK
+653 KPVVVLEEE
-662 NGNLVLVTGRRRL
+662 NGNLVLVTGRGRL
-675 AEARETGAET
+675 AEAKETGAET
-685 IQAVRLRATDGW
+685 IQAVKLRATDGW

-743 TPAQRGAFTT
+743 TPAQRGAFAT

-809 QRTVEQVAETLAEE
+809 QRTVEQVAEALAEE
-823 MAKRGGK
+823 IAKRGGK

-845 DEGERRARVERA
+845 DEGERRAREERA

-888 ARKDESGK
+888 ARKGESGK

-959 NGKRRTV
+959 NGRKRTV

-1001 REFARRTKSEIE
+1001 REFARRTESEVE

-1051 NGGKLLRDGTGAA
+1051 NGGKLLRDGTGGA

-1078 PGAST
+1078 PGASA

-1092 HAVREWAKEN
+1092 HAVREWAKGN

-1119 DVKRWVEE
+1119 DVRRWVEE
-1127 NYKDAKADEL
+1127 NYKGAKADEL

-1144 RLEGERM
+1144 RLEGE
-1151 KAFERILEKS
+1151 KLKEFERILEKS

-1172 EMVRECWRGITGRND
+1172 EMVRECWRGMTGRND

-1207 RKLKAEKGR
+1207 RQLKAEKGR
-1216 RTPDT
+1216 RTPD
-1221 GSYKKLSISELY
+1221 E
-1233 TGSAADYEKPDL
+1233 
-1245 HYVGTGEGNQVYGWG
+1245 
-1260 LYASNQRGVAE
+1260 
-1271 EYAKSDAKRRAS
+1271 
-1283 TPDEM
+1283 
-1288 WPKYK
+1288 
-1293 GKFDSELEH
+1293 
-1302 DPVRAFALKYVAR
+1302 
-1315 EGSVDA
+1315 
-1321 AIQFLRTDD
+1321 
-1330 WTERAAPKAREAAE
+1330 
-1344 WLEKNRDDV
+1344 
-1353 TPPQTPS
+1353 
-1360 ENIYEQT
+1360 
-1367 FFTNRKPGD
+1367 
-1376 ESHLLSWYE
+1376 
-1385 PVSKGQERHIEK
+1385 
-1397 ILRDSGLDIE
+1397 
-1407 EKAKGELRKTQ
+1407 
-1418 ISKNGK
+1418 
-1424 LLLQFDNWSQ
+1424 
-1434 VTGEDIYGLIKQALG
+1434 
-1449 SPKAASEWLAAHDID
+1449 
-1464 GVKYPV
+1464 
-1470 DSYGKKV
+1470 
-1477 KDGDSAGWNYV
+1477 
-1488 SFRDDNIRVDHKWVD
+1488 

-1509 IRPSAQIDAED
+1509 RKKMSELAKVKVGGWIEGTNADGIRNAVE
-1520 GTELKVLEKAVKETV
+1520 KRLETGLPK
-1535 RRGSRAIGKQKH
+1535 
-1547 YRISKT
+1547 
-1553 SDIVREVLGGEYF
+1553 GEYRF
-1566 TVSTKVINDHAGK
+1566 RNADERKMIVKGALEFYKRFSQKTVFLS
-1579 DGDHV
+1579 
-1584 ISAKDWNHIS
+1584 
-1594 EALKDPLVIA
+1594 
-1604 KYSVRTRDGRRV
+1604 DGRCV
-1616 YLPKSYHVWVETL
+1616 YFVPDARARDRGLT
-1629 INDHYAMVGV
+1629 
-1639 EVKSP
+1639 
-1644 AKNILVNSVTTIYG
+1644 
-1658 DEHVSVKQEDV
+1658 
-1669 VYSRNNEEGIR
+1669 NEEAWAEYAIHAVTSSGR
-1680 TLLGGPNPREYSEFP
+1680 KLEGKEYSERLYNETK
-1695 QRKESLSQDE
+1695 RKNIWRIEDILKAERCELQEPTMDRSPGIVFYGKGVDGKVVRIITRMDEANNIYADLAEVTIVNVRGKKGMPPHKPLAEVVGAAQYRGGLPTDDAESLTQGE
-1705 TAVKSATDN
+1705 LAVNGEK
-1714 AGTFDR
+1714 R
-1720 QNPDI
+1720 
-1725 RFSVRQVTPEE
+1725 
-1736 DAAYMDAVRRG
+1736 
-1747 DMEAARNLLKA
+1747 L
-1758 AWERRGYSPDT
+1758 
-1769 SYKDAHAAPSA
+1769 
-1780 PVEAKDFKN
+1780 
-1789 VDALKEARDEGWDL
+1789 
-1803 NLWAIAKGITGQ
+1803 
-1815 PDDFFD
+1815 
-1821 KRGPNLYGYDDAAG
+1821 KRGEADELPG
-1835 REAQRAVAQAIA
+1835 RR
-1847 DIRGGNDKTRVI
+1847 
-1859 VYRAVPKG
+1859 
-1867 VKFDGLQSGGQWVS
+1867 
-1881 PSKTYVENHGKSRFG
+1881 
-1896 YGEYRIVRQVVR
+1896 
-1908 AENLWWDGN
+1908 
-1917 DAREW
+1917 
-1922 GYDDGRQYV
+1922 
-1931 YMNAENGMKLAT
+1931 
-1943 VTYDDAGNVIP
+1943 
-1954 LSQRFDPQNPDV
+1954 
-1966 RLSHAEGE
+1966 
-1974 ERLEGRK
+1974 

-1986 LIGGRRRVT
+1986 LIGGRRRMT

-2019 GMTAGAELE
+2019 GMAAGAELE

-2040 TQYEGMALSTS
+2040 TRYEGMALSTS

-2136 EAERNVSEMRLEGR
+2136 EAERNISEMRLEGR
-2150 LEGLAERRVE
+2150 LEGLAERRVD
-2160 GTEAGG
+2160 GTETGG

-2192 TAKSM
+2192 TARSM
-2197 QTLGKLVIQKL
+2197 QTLGKLVIQRL
-2208 EQAELTRVQRNR
+2208 EQAELTRVRRNR
-2220 RFPGLNAEAVDF
+2220 AIPGLNAEAVDF

-2266 FAKNDRE
+2266 FAKNDKE

-2437 VYALDFLN
+2437 IYALDFLN

-2498 GNEGWIRVEA
+2498 GNEGWNRVEA

-2660 WAIWGERY
+2660 WAVEGERY

-2693 YAPSEVSGLIK
+2693 YAPSEVGGLIK
-2704 WNRMLS
+2704 LNRMLS
-2710 AVLTQYNPA
+2710 AVLTQYSPR
-2719 FALRNIFRNRASNEN
+2719 FALRNIFRNRATNEI
-2734 NIPWMQTGR
+2734 NIPWMQEGR
-2743 VVTAGRLAGVGP
+2743 VVTAARLAGMGP
-2755 IARIGEFLLERAMV
+2755 MARLGEFLLERAMV

-2797 TRIAKLMYDPHGIR
+2797 TRIAKMMYDPHGIR
-2811 EMAKRA
+2811 EKAKRA
-2817 DQLAVEGKYG
+2817 DQLAAEGKYG

-2850 TWRIMKGTTDRTDLD
+2850 TWRMMKGTTDRTDLD

-2877 DGTTLRGLGKVKAWL
+2877 DGTPLSGLGKVKAWI
-2892 ERKADTVKRFNSFE
+2892 ERKADTVRRFNSFE

-2933 SEEKLDYLTATM
+2933 SGKEVDYMTATM

-2976 AQRTLESMKI
+2976 AQRTLESMRI
-2986 DPGTWWRKASGRILG
+2986 DPGAWWRKASGRILG
-3001 RIAFNTL
+3001 RIASTTL
-3008 WTAGGYTLV
+3008 WTAGGYALV

-3061 IVPIGMF
+3061 IVPVGMF
-3068 GRWCTFGLSLPR
+3068 GRYCTFGISLPR

-3119 QEAIMNATVNS
+3119 QEAFMNATVNS

-3138 GSMFWNI
+3138 GSMFWNV

-3172 WDARWEDPIPAVTAT
+3172 WDARWEDPVPALKAMG
-3187 AKQLFKDAG
+3187 KQLYNDLG
-3196 GSVFMPASTWDE
+3196 GGVVMPASTWDE
-3208 DEGGVPEEGTWVMPV
+3208 DEGSVPEEGTWVMPV

-3275 KTLRDQVAMRCL
+3275 KALRDQVAMRCL

>member
-173 TDPTGEKGTGEYI
+173 TDPTGEKGAVKYVM
-186 LDSLASG
+186 DSLASG

-251 QNTAFDDMTKGVEGA
+251 QRTAFGDMTKGVEGA
-266 KKALDTMGGVAEG
+266 KEALDTMGGIAEG

-305 IGRTAQEAG
+305 IGQTAQEAG

-340 RAMEEGRTLTLEEK
+340 RAMEEGRTLTLEEQ

-440 GRAAGA
+440 GRAAGT

-455 EARNMERRQM
+455 EARDMERRQM

-475 AWEVALKETQGMID
+475 AWEVALKEAQGRID
-489 ERNAQILADALRVKY
+489 ERNAQILADALRIKY

-522 TVQMEDGSVVRPPVP
+522 TVQMKDGSVVRQPVP

-577 GPLADG
+577 GPLTGG
-583 GYGVSIEV
+583 GYGVSVEI

-599 QKAPKET
+599 QKAPRET

-613 LEEISDGSAKGE
+613 LEEIADGSAKGE
-625 AVPVERIAEEMPSLK
+625 AVPVEKIAEEMPSLK

-653 KPVVVLEEK
+653 KPVVLLEEE
-662 NGNLVLVTGRRRL
+662 NGNLVLVTGRGRI
-675 AEARETGAET
+675 AEARETGAKT
-685 IQAVRLRATDGW
+685 IQAIKLRATDGW

-743 TPAQRGAFTT
+743 TPAQRGAFAT

-809 QRTVEQVAETLAEE
+809 QRTVEQIAEALTKEI
-823 MAKRGGK
+823 AKRGGK
-830 APEGPELAKMVRAAI
+830 APEGPELTKMVRAAI
-845 DEGERRARVERA
+845 DEGERRAREERA

-870 ESTPVETENG
+870 ESTPIETENG
-880 EIRTLEEV
+880 EIRTLEEI

-941 DGKAEEGVL
+941 DGKTEEGVM

-991 AEIWDEAQGE
+991 AEIWDEALGE
-1001 REFARRTKSEIE
+1001 REFARRTKSEVE
-1013 PLAASAQRMADGVF
+1013 PLAANAQRMADGIF
-1027 GTGAVKVRA
+1027 GKGAVKVRA

-1127 NYKDAKADEL
+1127 NYKGAKADEL

-1144 RLEGERM
+1144 RLEGERLE
-1151 KAFERILEKS
+1151 AFERILEKS

-1172 EMVRECWRGITGRND
+1172 EMVRECWRGMTGRDD

-1207 RKLKAEKGR
+1207 RQLKAEKGR
-1216 RTPDT
+1216 RTPDA

-1245 HYVGTGEGNQVYGWG
+1245 HYVGSGEGTQVYGWG
-1260 LYASNQRGVAE
+1260 LYASAVRDVAE
-1271 EYAKSDAKRRAS
+1271 EYAHI
-1283 TPDEM
+1283 
-1288 WPKYK
+1288 
-1293 GKFDSELEH
+1293 GKMKKEADM
-1302 DPVRAFALKYVAR
+1302 RVAR
-1315 EGSVDA
+1315 QSMPPRRVLLDGKPIEFDRWGGNEERTPESYAAKSIYQFDGDMVKAEQALSKKEGYIAKVA
-1321 AIQFLRTDD
+1321 L
-1330 WTERAAPKAREAAE
+1330 E
-1344 WLEKNRDDV
+1344 WLRNNRDRITSPD
-1353 TPPQTPS
+1353 QTPKVQ
-1360 ENIYEQT
+1360 EHLYEQT

-1385 PVSKGQERHIEK
+1385 PVSEEQKAW
-1397 ILRDSGLDIE
+1397 IE
-1407 EKAKGELRKTQ
+1407 EQAKKEGFVVGYSIGGEKYIAGPNVGGLAASESGIMPEYWR
-1418 ISKNGK
+1418 
-1424 LLLQFDNWSQ
+1424 
-1434 VTGEDIYGLIKQALG
+1434 TGEDAYRAIGRLLG
-1449 SPKAASEWLAAHDID
+1449 SPKAASEFLARAGID

-1470 DSYGKKV
+1470 DSYGGKAV

-1503 GQKRFS
+1503 GQKRFALVG
-1509 IRPSAQIDAED
+1509 IGGRRVAVAESEPLTTKESKD
-1520 GTELKVLEKAVKETV
+1520 EKK
-1535 RRGSRAIGKQKH
+1535 
-1547 YRISKT
+1547 
-1553 SDIVREVLGGEYF
+1553 VREVVSGVIGASYPQMGEVKRVKVDGKFANEFWGSNYSQTIRRKQDKIWRAKVSAVPILGEIVGTTPLGPKEAAKHLNRKFKTQATFYRCQSEF
-1566 TVSTKVINDHAGK
+1566 GIKRWDGIAIYPSELLLVEINGTRYVYDILK
-1579 DGDHV
+1579 
-1584 ISAKDWNHIS
+1584 IQKPTLTAKDD
-1594 EALKDPLVIA
+1594 L
-1604 KYSVRTRDGRRV
+1604 
-1616 YLPKSYHVWVETL
+1616 
-1629 INDHYAMVGV
+1629 
-1639 EVKSP
+1639 
-1644 AKNILVNSVTTIYG
+1644 
-1658 DEHVSVKQEDV
+1658 
-1669 VYSRNNEEGIR
+1669 EEGS
-1680 TLLGGPNPREYSEFP
+1680 L
-1695 QRKESLSQDE
+1695 QRLYGMTHTGESVGESLSQ
-1705 TAVKSATDN
+1705 
-1714 AGTFDR
+1714 G
-1720 QNPDI
+1720 
-1725 RFSVRQVTPEE
+1725 
-1736 DAAYMDAVRRG
+1736 
-1747 DMEAARNLLKA
+1747 EAAVNGEKRL
-1758 AWERRGYSPDT
+1758 
-1769 SYKDAHAAPSA
+1769 
-1780 PVEAKDFKN
+1780 
-1789 VDALKEARDEGWDL
+1789 
-1803 NLWAIAKGITGQ
+1803 AKG
-1815 PDDFFD
+1815 
-1821 KRGPNLYGYDDAAG
+1821 DAD
-1835 REAQRAVAQAIA
+1835 EL
-1847 DIRGGNDKTRVI
+1847 
-1859 VYRAVPKG
+1859 P
-1867 VKFDGLQSGGQWVS
+1867 
-1881 PSKTYVENHGKSRFG
+1881 
-1896 YGEYRIVRQVVR
+1896 
-1908 AENLWWDGN
+1908 
-1917 DAREW
+1917 
-1922 GYDDGRQYV
+1922 
-1931 YMNAENGMKLAT
+1931 
-1943 VTYDDAGNVIP
+1943 
-1954 LSQRFDPQNPDV
+1954 
-1966 RLSHAEGE
+1966 
-1974 ERLEGRK
+1974 GRK

-2019 GMTAGAELE
+2019 GLTAGAELE

-2040 TQYEGMALSTS
+2040 TRYEGMALSTS

-2056 YRDIQGTP
+2056 YKDIQGTP

-2150 LEGLAERRVE
+2150 LEGLAERRVN
-2160 GTEAGG
+2160 GTETGG

-2192 TAKSM
+2192 TARSM
-2197 QTLGKLVIQKL
+2197 QTLGKLVIQRL
-2208 EQAELTRVQRNR
+2208 EQAELTRIQRNR

-2445 KVIEQSTEEGVA
+2445 KVIEQSTEEGVS

-2498 GNEGWIRVEA
+2498 GSEGWIRVEA

-2556 AVRYRMARERWARL
+2556 AVRYRMAREQWARL

-2797 TRIAKLMYDPHGIR
+2797 TRIAKMMYDPHGLR

-2817 DQLAVEGKYG
+2817 DQLAVKGKY
-2827 EAQRLLDDLARAKEL
+2827 EAAQRLLDDLARAKEL

-2877 DGTTLRGLGKVKAWL
+2877 DGTTLRGLGKVNSWL
-2892 ERKADTVKRFNSFE
+2892 KRKADTVKRFNSFE

-2986 DPGTWWRKASGRILG
+2986 DPGAWWRKASGRILG

-3172 WDARWEDPIPAVTAT
+3172 WDARWEDPVPAVTAT

-3238 ALHYVPFASS
+3238 ALHYMPFASS

-3275 KTLRDQVAMRCL
+3275 KALRDQVAMRCL

>member
-1 MNELEEFLDTDE
+1 MNELDEFLDTDE

-59 VDESGTGYLPVT
+59 VDESGTEYLPVT
-71 SRMREFHEKATAAGH
+71 SRMREFHEKATANGH

-94 VAKDDVVVDGSVLWK
+94 VAQDDVMLDGSVLWK

-131 RAKEQRGLMAKLVA
+131 RAKEQRELMAKLVA

-173 TDPTGEKGTGEYI
+173 TDPTGEKGAVRYVA
-186 LDSLASG
+186 DSLASG
-193 VATSAAKILG
+193 VATSAAKVLG

-222 PFDGRKADRIQ
+222 PLDGEKADRIQ
-233 DIKRANAG
+233 DFKRANEG
-241 IVDMA
+241 LVDRA

-251 QNTAFDDMTKGVEGA
+251 QNTAFGEMAHGVEGA
-266 KKALDTMGGVAEG
+266 NEALDTMGEFAEG
-279 VGGIVGMG
+279 VGAIAGMG
-287 AATKAIGAGVKAT
+287 GATKVIGAGVKAT

-305 IGRTAQEAG
+305 IGQSAKAAEG
-314 QIASKTAL
+314 IASKTAL

-340 RAMEEGRTLTLEEK
+340 RAMEEGRTLTLEEQ

-372 KLTGI
+372 KLAGI
-377 GQKPMSQTNLAALEF
+377 GQKPMSHTNLAALEF

-402 DAFLDQTILRD
+402 DAFLDQAVLRD
-413 GEAWNEAAKKMAWG
+413 GKGWNEAAKKMAWG

-440 GRAAGA
+440 GRAAGT

-455 EARNMERRQM
+455 EARDMERRQM

-470 RRAWT
+470 RKAWT
-475 AWEVALKETQGMID
+475 AWEVALKKAQGKID
-489 ERNAQILADALRVKY
+489 ERNAQIIADALRVKY

-522 TVQMEDGSVVRPPVP
+522 TVQMEDGSVVRPPVT
-537 ERTNERGEVV
+537 EKTNEQGEVV

-577 GPLADG
+577 GPLAGG
-583 GYGVSIEV
+583 GYGVSVKV

-599 QKAPKET
+599 KKAPRET

-613 LEEISDGSAKGE
+613 LEEIADGSAKGE
-625 AVPVERIAEEMPSLK
+625 AVPVEEIAEELPSLK

-653 KPVVVLEEK
+653 KPVIVLEEE
-662 NGNLVLVTGRRRL
+662 NGNLMLVTGRKRL
-675 AEARETGAET
+675 AEARETGAKT
-685 IQAVRLRATDGW
+685 VQAIRLRAKDGW

-710 VRNGTLA
+710 VKNGTLA
-717 EEKTLVAAYSALG
+717 EERTLVAAYSALG
-730 LGRAEAEALGMLR
+730 MGRAEAEALGMLR

-777 VAEALEAGRTG
+777 VAETLEAGRTG

-809 QRTVEQVAETLAEE
+809 QRTVEQVAEALAEE
-823 MAKRGGK
+823 IAKRGGK
-830 APEGPELAKMVRAAI
+830 APEGPELAKLLQKAI
-845 DEGERRARVERA
+845 DEGEHRAREERA
-857 ERNGTTPEEEAKI
+857 ERNGTTPEEEARI
-870 ESTPVETENG
+870 ETTPVETEDG
-880 EIRTLEEV
+880 EIRTLEEI
-888 ARKDESGK
+888 ARKDESGRK
-896 EPGKATERTWEVKV
+896 PGETTERTWEVKA

-915 PTERPG
+915 PTERTG

-959 NGKRRTV
+959 NGRKRTV

-979 VTTGDEATDRAL
+979 VTTGNEATDRAL

-1001 REFARRTKSEIE
+1001 REFARRTETEVE

-1027 GTGAVKVRA
+1027 GKSRVKVRA

-1051 NGGKLLRDGTGAA
+1051 NGGKLLRDGTGGA

-1078 PGAST
+1078 PGASAK
-1083 RTVAHEVAW
+1083 TVAHEVAW

-1102 RPELARK
+1102 KPELARK
-1109 MDAWAAEAPE
+1109 MDAWASEAPE

-1127 NYKDAKADEL
+1127 NYKGAKADEL

-1144 RLEGERM
+1144 RLEGERR

-1172 EMVRECWRGITGRND
+1172 EMVRECWRDMTGRND

-1207 RKLKAEKGR
+1207 RQLKAANSR
-1216 RTPDT
+1216 RTPDA

-1233 TGSAADYEKPDL
+1233 TGTAADYEKPSL
-1245 HYVGTGEGNQVYGWG
+1245 HYVGTGEGSQVYGWG
-1260 LYASNQRGVAE
+1260 LYASNVRGVAE
-1271 EYAKSDAKRRAS
+1271 KYARETKKKAENAARLFYLVDGVRISDAEIAKSEGYETADGLG
-1283 TPDEM
+1283 M
-1288 WPKYK
+1288 
-1293 GKFDSELEH
+1293 
-1302 DPVRAFALKYVAR
+1302 VAR
-1315 EGSVDA
+1315 G
-1321 AIQFLRTDD
+1321 DD
-1330 WTERAAPKAREAAE
+1330 RAEVADYFEYIAKSQSNPDRAASLRKAARYLRDHDIVFEKQSAPAE
-1344 WLEKNRDDV
+1344 NV
-1353 TPPQTPS
+1353 
-1360 ENIYEQT
+1360 YEQT
-1367 FFTNRKPGD
+1367 FFTNRAPGD
-1376 ESHLLSWYE
+1376 ESHLLKWYE
-1385 PVSKGQERHIEK
+1385 PVSEEQKAW
-1397 ILRDSGLDIE
+1397 IE
-1407 EKAKGELRKTQ
+1407 EQAKKEGFVVGYSIGGEKYIAEPNVGGLAASESGIIPEYWQ
-1418 ISKNGK
+1418 
-1424 LLLQFDNWSQ
+1424 
-1434 VTGEDIYGLIKQALG
+1434 TGEDAYRAIGRLLG
-1449 SPKAASEWLAAHDID
+1449 SPKAASEFLARADID

-1470 DSYGKKV
+1470 NSYGGKTV
-1477 KDGDSAGWNYV
+1477 KDGDEAGWNYV
-1488 SFRDDNIRVDHKWVD
+1488 SFRDDNIRVDHKWTD
-1503 GQKRFS
+1503 GRKRFS
-1509 IRPSAQIDAED
+1509 RAPNPDAMVNVVDGKNEPEFKNLTTGEIKKYLRDKYQGREVTVRSDGTIVLFTRSGIESALKKRGAHRRALHRLDNLVEESHFTRWEDNDGQEKHKGLEGQLVYTGAIRLED
-1520 GTELKVLEKAVKETV
+1520 GIYGVELKLDVPVASKRANFKGQTLKTKIADAALSIGPRSKEPLPISVNEASAAGKIRLGDIARLEEPTTQSLPQDREAVK
-1535 RRGSRAIGKQKH
+1535 
-1547 YRISKT
+1547 
-1553 SDIVREVLGGEYF
+1553 
-1566 TVSTKVINDHAGK
+1566 
-1579 DGDHV
+1579 
-1584 ISAKDWNHIS
+1584 
-1594 EALKDPLVIA
+1594 
-1604 KYSVRTRDGRRV
+1604 DGRR
-1616 YLPKSYHVWVETL
+1616 L
-1629 INDHYAMVGV
+1629 
-1639 EVKSP
+1639 
-1644 AKNILVNSVTTIYG
+1644 
-1658 DEHVSVKQEDV
+1658 
-1669 VYSRNNEEGIR
+1669 SR
-1680 TLLGGPNPREYSEFP
+1680 
-1695 QRKESLSQDE
+1695 
-1705 TAVKSATDN
+1705 A
-1714 AGTFDR
+1714 
-1720 QNPDI
+1720 
-1725 RFSVRQVTPEE
+1725 EE
-1736 DAAYMDAVRRG
+1736 D
-1747 DMEAARNLLKA
+1747 
-1758 AWERRGYSPDT
+1758 
-1769 SYKDAHAAPSA
+1769 
-1780 PVEAKDFKN
+1780 
-1789 VDALKEARDEGWDL
+1789 
-1803 NLWAIAKGITGQ
+1803 Q
-1815 PDDFFD
+1815 
-1821 KRGPNLYGYDDAAG
+1821 
-1835 REAQRAVAQAIA
+1835 
-1847 DIRGGNDKTRVI
+1847 
-1859 VYRAVPKG
+1859 
-1867 VKFDGLQSGGQWVS
+1867 
-1881 PSKTYVENHGKSRFG
+1881 
-1896 YGEYRIVRQVVR
+1896 
-1908 AENLWWDGN
+1908 
-1917 DAREW
+1917 
-1922 GYDDGRQYV
+1922 
-1931 YMNAENGMKLAT
+1931 LA
-1943 VTYDDAGNVIP
+1943 
-1954 LSQRFDPQNPDV
+1954 
-1966 RLSHAEGE
+1966 
-1974 ERLEGRK
+1974 GRK

-1995 RAGAGTEAGENGQR
+1995 RAGAGTETGENGQR

-2028 TTRWRDPHSPSA
+2028 ATRWRDPHSPSA

-2051 ELVKL
+2051 EMVRL
-2056 YRDIQGTP
+2056 YRGIQGTP

-2079 GRVVRRN
+2079 GRVTRRN
-2086 GKVQLDREMFGLV
+2086 GKIQLDREMFGLV

-2112 AAGGRGSFRHEDPT
+2112 TAGGRGSFRHEDPT

-2136 EAERNVSEMRLEGR
+2136 EAERNLSEMRLEGR
-2150 LEGLAERRVE
+2150 LEGLAERRVN
-2160 GTEAGG
+2160 GTETGG

-2186 DIRPAG
+2186 DIRPTG
-2192 TAKSM
+2192 TARSM
-2197 QTLGKLVIQKL
+2197 QTLGKLVIQRL
-2208 EQAELTRVQRNR
+2208 EQAELTRVRRNR
-2220 RFPGLNAEAVDF
+2220 AIPGLNAEAVDF

-2266 FAKNDRE
+2266 FAKNDKE

-2389 KIAEAKRNWKRGL
+2389 KIAEARQNWKRGL
-2402 ISKNDYET
+2402 ISKNDYEA
-2410 IRKDLLD
+2410 IRKDLMD

-2660 WAIWGERY
+2660 WAVEGERY

-2704 WNRMLS
+2704 LNRMLS
-2710 AVLTQYNPA
+2710 AVLTQYSPR
-2719 FALRNIFRNRASNEN
+2719 FALRNIFRNRATNEI
-2734 NIPWMQTGR
+2734 NIPWMQEGR
-2743 VVTAGRLAGVGP
+2743 VVTAARLAGVGP
-2755 IARIGEFLLERAMV
+2755 MARLGEFLLERAMV

-2789 NMYWIAEA
+2789 NMYWVAEA
-2797 TRIAKLMYDPHGIR
+2797 SRIAKMMYDPHGIR

-2817 DQLAVEGKYG
+2817 DQLAAEGKYG

-2850 TWRIMKGTTDRTDLD
+2850 TWRMMKGTTDRTDLD

-2877 DGTTLRGLGKVKAWL
+2877 DGTPLSGLGKVKAWL
-2892 ERKADTVKRFNSFE
+2892 ERKADTVRRFNSFE

-2911 VIALLAAERAKM
+2911 VIALLAAERATM

-2933 SEEKLDYLTATM
+2933 SGKEVDYLTATM

-2976 AQRTLESMKI
+2976 AQRTLESMRI
-2986 DPGTWWRKASGRILG
+2986 DPGAWWRKASGRILG
-3001 RIAFNTL
+3001 RIASTTL
-3008 WTAGGYTLV
+3008 WTAGGYALV

-3061 IVPIGMF
+3061 IVPVGMF
-3068 GRWCTFGLSLPR
+3068 GRYCTFGISLPR

-3103 AKELGLG
+3103 AKEWGLG

-3119 QEAIMNATVNS
+3119 QEAFMNATVNS

-3138 GSMFWNI
+3138 GSMFWNV

-3172 WDARWEDPIPAVTAT
+3172 WDARWEDPVPALKAMG
-3187 AKQLFKDAG
+3187 KQLYNDLG
-3196 GSVFMPASTWDE
+3196 GGVVMPASTWDE
-3208 DEGGVPEEGTWVMPV
+3208 DEGSVPEEGTWVMPV

-3275 KTLRDQVAMRCL
+3275 KALRDQVAMRCL

>member
-1 MNELEEFLDTDE
+1 MNELDEFLDTDE

-29 RRTSVPVQEAE
+29 RRTSVPIQEAE

-51 KRDIMARF
+51 KRDVMARF
-59 VDESGTGYLPVT
+59 VDESGTRYLPVT
-71 SRMREFHEKATAAGH
+71 SRMREFHEKATANGH

-94 VAKDDVVVDGSVLWK
+94 VAQDDVMLDGSVLWK

-131 RAKEQRGLMAKLVA
+131 RAKEQRKLMAKLVT

-173 TDPTGEKGTGEYI
+173 TDPTGEKGTGEYVM
-186 LDSLASG
+186 DSLASG

-222 PFDGRKADRIQ
+222 PFDGEKADRIQ
-233 DIKRANAG
+233 DVKRANAG

-251 QNTAFDDMTKGVEGA
+251 QGTAFNDMAKGVEGA
-266 KKALDTMGGVAEG
+266 KEALDTMGGVAEG

-305 IGRTAQEAG
+305 IGQTAQEAG

-340 RAMEEGRTLTLEEK
+340 RAMEEGRTLTMEEQ

-377 GQKPMSQTNLAALEF
+377 GQKPISQTNLAALEF

-455 EARNMERRQM
+455 ETRDMERRQM

-475 AWEVALKETQGMID
+475 AWEVALKEAQGRID

-547 EPGRP
+547 EPGKP

-577 GPLADG
+577 GPLAGG
-583 GYGVSIEV
+583 GYGVSVEV

-640 SANAGGVGEGSRG
+640 SANAGGVGEESRG
-653 KPVVVLEEK
+653 KPVVVLEEE
-662 NGNLVLVTGRRRL
+662 NGNLVLVTGRGRL
-675 AEARETGAET
+675 AEARKTGAKT

-809 QRTVEQVAETLAEE
+809 QRTVEQIAEALAKEI
-823 MAKRGGK
+823 AKREGK

-845 DEGERRARVERA
+845 DEGERRAREERA

-941 DGKAEEGVL
+941 DGKTEEGVL

-979 VTTGDEATDRAL
+979 VTTGNEATDRAL

-1001 REFARRTKSEIE
+1001 REFARRTESEVE

-1027 GTGAVKVRA
+1027 GKDAVKVRA

-1092 HAVREWAKEN
+1092 HAVREWAKGN

-1127 NYKDAKADEL
+1127 NYKGAKADEL

-1144 RLEGERM
+1144 RLEGERL

-1172 EMVRECWRGITGRND
+1172 EMVRECWRGMTGRND

-1196 VDWLVRQIEEG
+1196 VEWLVRQIEEG
-1207 RKLKAEKGR
+1207 RQLKAAKDR
-1216 RTPDT
+1216 RTTDA

-1245 HYVGTGEGNQVYGWG
+1245 HYVGTGEGSQIYGWG
-1260 LYASNQRGVAE
+1260 LYASNQRGIAE
-1271 EYAKSDAKRRAS
+1271 GYARPNHL
-1283 TPDEM
+1283 TPDGLASSTLHQ
-1288 WPKYK
+1288 YRN
-1293 GKFDSELEH
+1293 D
-1302 DPVRAFALKYVAR
+1302 R
-1315 EGSVDA
+1315 DA
-1321 AIQFLRTDD
+1321 AIAHLQKYVDSGRLSFRALTKEEIARTK
-1330 WTERAAPKAREAAE
+1330 RAIEILKSHAE
-1344 WLEKNRDDV
+1344 KSGHL
-1353 TPPQTPS
+1353 
-1360 ENIYEQT
+1360 YEQT
-1367 FFTNRKPGD
+1367 WFTDRAPGD

-1385 PVSKGQERHIEK
+1385 PVSEENLGRILEGLKKEGISDRFKDMYWLRYKGMSSYLKTNDIHGA
-1397 ILRDSGLDIE
+1397 LLD
-1407 EKAKGELRKTQ
+1407 
-1418 ISKNGK
+1418 NG
-1424 LLLQFDNWSQ
+1424 S
-1434 VTGEDIYGLIKQALG
+1434 TGDAVYQQLTSILG
-1449 SPKAASEWLAAHDID
+1449 SPKATSEFLARADID
-1464 GVKYPV
+1464 GIKYPV
-1470 DSYGKKV
+1470 DSYGKQV
-1477 KDGDSAGWNYV
+1477 KDGDSVGWNYV
-1488 SFRDDNIRVDHKWVD
+1488 SFRDDNIRVDHKWID

-1509 IRPSAQIDAED
+1509 RKKMSELAKVKVGGWIEGTNADGIRNAVE
-1520 GTELKVLEKAVKETV
+1520 KRLETGLPK
-1535 RRGSRAIGKQKH
+1535 
-1547 YRISKT
+1547 
-1553 SDIVREVLGGEYF
+1553 GEYRF
-1566 TVSTKVINDHAGK
+1566 RNADERKMIVKGALEFYKRFSQKTVFLS
-1579 DGDHV
+1579 
-1584 ISAKDWNHIS
+1584 
-1594 EALKDPLVIA
+1594 
-1604 KYSVRTRDGRRV
+1604 DGRCV
-1616 YLPKSYHVWVETL
+1616 YFVPDARARDRGLT
-1629 INDHYAMVGV
+1629 
-1639 EVKSP
+1639 
-1644 AKNILVNSVTTIYG
+1644 
-1658 DEHVSVKQEDV
+1658 
-1669 VYSRNNEEGIR
+1669 NEEAWAEYAIHAVTSSGR
-1680 TLLGGPNPREYSEFP
+1680 KLEGKEYSERLYNETK
-1695 QRKESLSQDE
+1695 RKNIWRIEDILKAERCELQEPTMDRSPGIVFYGKGVDGKVVRIITRMDEANNIYADLAEVTIVNVRGKKGMPPHKPLAEVVGAAQYRGGLPTDDAESLTQGKL
-1705 TAVKSATDN
+1705 AVNGEK
-1714 AGTFDR
+1714 R
-1720 QNPDI
+1720 
-1725 RFSVRQVTPEE
+1725 
-1736 DAAYMDAVRRG
+1736 
-1747 DMEAARNLLKA
+1747 L
-1758 AWERRGYSPDT
+1758 
-1769 SYKDAHAAPSA
+1769 
-1780 PVEAKDFKN
+1780 
-1789 VDALKEARDEGWDL
+1789 
-1803 NLWAIAKGITGQ
+1803 AKGDEDEL
-1815 PDDFFD
+1815 P
-1821 KRGPNLYGYDDAAG
+1821 G
-1835 REAQRAVAQAIA
+1835 RR
-1847 DIRGGNDKTRVI
+1847 
-1859 VYRAVPKG
+1859 
-1867 VKFDGLQSGGQWVS
+1867 
-1881 PSKTYVENHGKSRFG
+1881 
-1896 YGEYRIVRQVVR
+1896 
-1908 AENLWWDGN
+1908 
-1917 DAREW
+1917 
-1922 GYDDGRQYV
+1922 
-1931 YMNAENGMKLAT
+1931 
-1943 VTYDDAGNVIP
+1943 
-1954 LSQRFDPQNPDV
+1954 
-1966 RLSHAEGE
+1966 
-1974 ERLEGRK
+1974 

-2019 GMTAGAELE
+2019 GLTAGAELE

-2040 TQYEGMALSTS
+2040 TRYEGMALSTS

-2126 WALAHSAREV
+2126 WALAHSAKEV

-2150 LEGLAERRVE
+2150 LEGLAERRVD
-2160 GTEAGG
+2160 GTETGG

-2192 TAKSM
+2192 TARSM
-2197 QTLGKLVIQKL
+2197 QTLGKLVIQRL
-2208 EQAELTRVQRNR
+2208 EQAELTRIRRNQAI
-2220 RFPGLNAEAVDF
+2220 PGLNAEAVDF

-2266 FAKNDRE
+2266 FAKNDKE

-2402 ISKNDYET
+2402 ISKNDYEM

-2487 RRILDDMKARL
+2487 RKVLDDMKARL

-2556 AVRYRMARERWARL
+2556 AVRYRMAREQWARL

-2797 TRIAKLMYDPHGIR
+2797 TRIAKLMYDPRGIR

-2877 DGTTLRGLGKVKAWL
+2877 DGTTLRGLGKVKSWL
-2892 ERKADTVKRFNSFE
+2892 KRKADTVKRFNSFE

-2923 RAQAKGREFF
+2923 RAQEKGKKFF
-2933 SEEKLDYLTATM
+2933 SGKEVDYLTATM

-2976 AQRTLESMKI
+2976 AQRTLESMRI
-2986 DPGTWWRKASGRILG
+2986 DPGAWWRKASGRILG
-3001 RIAFNTL
+3001 RIASTTL
-3008 WTAGGYTLV
+3008 WTAGGYALV

-3172 WDARWEDPIPAVTAT
+3172 WDARWEDPVPAVTAT

-3275 KTLRDQVAMRCL
+3275 KALRDQVAMKCL

-3301 ILAEAKEKYQLDDVD
+3301 ILAEAKEKYQLDEVD

>member
-1 MNELEEFLDTDE
+1 MNELDEFLDTDE

-59 VDESGTGYLPVT
+59 VDESGTRYLPVT

-94 VAKDDVVVDGSVLWK
+94 VAKDDVMLDGSVLWK

-173 TDPTGEKGTGEYI
+173 TDPTGEKSTGEYI

-203 GAEKAIVGG
+203 GAEKATVGG
-212 VADVASLALR
+212 MTDVASLALR
-222 PFDGRKADRIQ
+222 PFDGEKADTIQ
-233 DIKRANAG
+233 DVKRTNAG
-241 IVDMA
+241 IVDLA
-246 TDFVV
+246 TDFVI
-251 QNTAFDDMTKGVEGA
+251 QRTAFDDMTKGVEGA
-266 KKALDTMGGVAEG
+266 KKALDTMGHVAEG

-287 AATKAIGAGVKAT
+287 AATKAIGVGVKAT

-305 IGRTAQEAG
+305 IGQTAKEAG

-332 NKRAELEQ
+332 NKRAKLEQ
-340 RAMEEGRTLTLEEK
+340 RAMKEGRTLTMEEQ

-392 GGMNAGDVVV
+392 GGMNAGDVLV

-413 GEAWNEAAKKMAWG
+413 GKAWNEAAKKMAWG
-427 FLEGGAT
+427 FLDGGAT

-440 GRAAGA
+440 GRATGAGF
-446 ASERIAKYR
+446 AKYR
-455 EARNMERRQM
+455 EARDMERRQM

-475 AWEVALKETQGMID
+475 AWEVALKMAQGRID
-489 ERNAQILADALRVKY
+489 EQNAQILADALRVKY
-504 PTDPT
+504 PTDPS

-537 ERTNERGEVV
+537 EKTNERGEVV

-577 GPLADG
+577 GPLAGG
-583 GYGVSIEV
+583 GYGVSVEV

-599 QKAPKET
+599 QKAPRET

-613 LEEISDGSAKGE
+613 LEEIADGSAKGE
-625 AVPVERIAEEMPSLK
+625 AVPVEKIAEEMPSLK

-653 KPVVVLEEK
+653 KPVVVLEEE
-662 NGNLVLVTGRRRL
+662 NGNLVLVTGRGRL
-675 AEARETGAET
+675 AEARETGAKT
-685 IQAVRLRATDGW
+685 IQAVRLRAADGW

-809 QRTVEQVAETLAEE
+809 QRTVEQVAEALAEE
-823 MAKRGGK
+823 IAKRGGK

-845 DEGERRARVERA
+845 DEGERRAREERA

-870 ESTPVETENG
+870 ESTPVETEDG

-888 ARKDESGK
+888 ARKGESGK

-1001 REFARRTKSEIE
+1001 REFARRTKSEVE
-1013 PLAASAQRMADGVF
+1013 PLAASAQRMADGIF

-1119 DVKRWVEE
+1119 DVRRWVEE
-1127 NYKDAKADEL
+1127 NYKGAKADEL

-1144 RLEGERM
+1144 RLEGERL

-1172 EMVRECWRGITGRND
+1172 KMVRECWRGMTGRND
-1187 VAKMSPDEA
+1187 VSKMSPDEA

-1207 RKLKAEKGR
+1207 RQLKAAKGR
-1216 RTPDT
+1216 RTPDA
-1221 GSYKKLSISELY
+1221 GSDKKLSISELY
-1233 TGSAADYEKPDL
+1233 TGTAADYEKPSL
-1245 HYVGTGEGNQVYGWG
+1245 QFIGTGEGAQVYGWG

-1271 EYAKSDAKRRAS
+1271 DYAKEVVGGEAEWK
-1283 TPDEM
+1283 
-1288 WPKYK
+1288 KN
-1293 GKFDSELEH
+1293 GKTLTTDIEVQVGRVLNRH
-1302 DPVRAFALKYVAR
+1302 
-1315 EGSVDA
+1315 GSVDGA
-1321 AIQFLRTDD
+1321 EMALRAEAERGYDRAD
-1330 WTERAAPKAREAAE
+1330 ELRELREHGKEYKWTRSPEY
-1344 WLEKNRDDV
+1344 V
-1353 TPPQTPS
+1353 
-1360 ENIYEQT
+1360 YEQT

-1385 PVSKGQERHIEK
+1385 PVSEENLGRILEGLKKEGISDRFKDMYWLRYKGMSSYLKTNDIHGA
-1397 ILRDSGLDIE
+1397 LLD
-1407 EKAKGELRKTQ
+1407 
-1418 ISKNGK
+1418 NG
-1424 LLLQFDNWSQ
+1424 S
-1434 VTGEDIYGLIKQALG
+1434 TGDAVYQQLTSILG
-1449 SPKAASEWLAAHDID
+1449 SPKAASEFLARADID
-1464 GVKYPV
+1464 GIKYPV
-1470 DSYGKKV
+1470 DSYGKQV

-1509 IRPSAQIDAED
+1509 RAPNPDAKVKIVDGENEPEFKNLKTSEIKNYLRDKYQGREVTIKSD
-1520 GTELKVLEKAVKETV
+1520 GTIVLFTRNGLESTLKKRGNHRRALHGLDKLVEESHFTRWEDNDGQEKHKGLEGQLVYTGAIRLKDGIYGVELKLDVPIASERTHFKGQTLKTKIADAALSIGPRSNEPLPISAGEASAAGEIRLGDIADLKIPTRQSVAQGGEAVKGAE
-1535 RRGSRAIGKQKH
+1535 
-1547 YRISKT
+1547 
-1553 SDIVREVLGGEYF
+1553 
-1566 TVSTKVINDHAGK
+1566 
-1579 DGDHV
+1579 
-1584 ISAKDWNHIS
+1584 
-1594 EALKDPLVIA
+1594 
-1604 KYSVRTRDGRRV
+1604 
-1616 YLPKSYHVWVETL
+1616 
-1629 INDHYAMVGV
+1629 
-1639 EVKSP
+1639 
-1644 AKNILVNSVTTIYG
+1644 
-1658 DEHVSVKQEDV
+1658 
-1669 VYSRNNEEGIR
+1669 
-1680 TLLGGPNPREYSEFP
+1680 
-1695 QRKESLSQDE
+1695 
-1705 TAVKSATDN
+1705 DN

-1720 QNPDI
+1720 
-1725 RFSVRQVTPEE
+1725 
-1736 DAAYMDAVRRG
+1736 
-1747 DMEAARNLLKA
+1747 K
-1758 AWERRGYSPDT
+1758 
-1769 SYKDAHAAPSA
+1769 
-1780 PVEAKDFKN
+1780 
-1789 VDALKEARDEGWDL
+1789 
-1803 NLWAIAKGITGQ
+1803 
-1815 PDDFFD
+1815 
-1821 KRGPNLYGYDDAAG
+1821 
-1835 REAQRAVAQAIA
+1835 
-1847 DIRGGNDKTRVI
+1847 
-1859 VYRAVPKG
+1859 
-1867 VKFDGLQSGGQWVS
+1867 
-1881 PSKTYVENHGKSRFG
+1881 
-1896 YGEYRIVRQVVR
+1896 
-1908 AENLWWDGN
+1908 
-1917 DAREW
+1917 
-1922 GYDDGRQYV
+1922 
-1931 YMNAENGMKLAT
+1931 
-1943 VTYDDAGNVIP
+1943 
-1954 LSQRFDPQNPDV
+1954 NPDV
-1966 RLSHAEGE
+1966 RLSRAEGE
-1974 ERLEGRK
+1974 ERLPGRR

-2019 GMTAGAELE
+2019 GMAAGAELE

-2040 TQYEGMALSTS
+2040 TRYEGMALSTS

-2056 YRDIQGTP
+2056 YKDIQGTP

-2112 AAGGRGSFRHEDPT
+2112 AAGGLGSFRHEDPT
-2126 WALAHSAREV
+2126 WALAHSAKAV
-2136 EAERNVSEMRLEGR
+2136 ETERNISEMHLEGR
-2150 LEGLAERRVE
+2150 LEGLAERRVN
-2160 GTEAGG
+2160 GTETGG

-2192 TAKSM
+2192 TARSM
-2197 QTLGKLVIQKL
+2197 QTLGKMVIQRL
-2208 EQAELTRVQRNR
+2208 EQAELTRIQRNR

-2445 KVIEQSTEEGVA
+2445 KVIEQSTAEGVA

-2556 AVRYRMARERWARL
+2556 AVRYRMAREQWARL

-2660 WAIWGERY
+2660 WAVEGERY

-2704 WNRMLS
+2704 LNRMHS
-2710 AVLTQYNPA
+2710 AVLTQYSPR
-2719 FALRNIFRNRASNEN
+2719 FALRNIFRNRATNEI
-2734 NIPWMQTGR
+2734 NIPWMQEGR
-2743 VVTAGRLAGVGP
+2743 VVTAARLAGMGP
-2755 IARIGEFLLERAMV
+2755 MARLGEFLLERAMV

-2797 TRIAKLMYDPHGIR
+2797 TRIAKMMYDPHGIR

-2817 DQLAVEGKYG
+2817 DQLAAEGKYE
-2827 EAQRLLDDLARAKEL
+2827 EAQQLLDDLARAKEL

-2850 TWRIMKGTTDRTDLD
+2850 TWRMMKGTTDRTDLD

-2877 DGTTLRGLGKVKAWL
+2877 DGTPLSGLGKVKAWL

-2923 RAQAKGREFF
+2923 RAQGKGREFF
-2933 SEEKLDYLTATM
+2933 SGKEVDYLTATM

-2976 AQRTLESMKI
+2976 AQRTLESMRI
-2986 DPGTWWRKASGRILG
+2986 DPGAWWRKASGRILG
-3001 RIAFNTL
+3001 RIASTTL
-3008 WTAGGYTLV
+3008 WTAGGYALV

-3061 IVPIGMF
+3061 IVPVGMF
-3068 GRWCTFGLSLPR
+3068 GRYCTFGISLPR

-3119 QEAIMNATVNS
+3119 QEAFMNATVNS

-3138 GSMFWNI
+3138 GSMFWNV

-3172 WDARWEDPIPAVTAT
+3172 WDARWENPVPALKAMG
-3187 AKQLFKDAG
+3187 KQLYNDLG
-3196 GSVFMPASTWDE
+3196 GGVVMPASTWDE
-3208 DEGGVPEEGTWVMPV
+3208 DEGGVPEEGSWVMPI

-3238 ALHYVPFASS
+3238 ALHYMPFASS

-3275 KTLRDQVAMRCL
+3275 KALRDQVAMRCL

>member
-1 MNELEEFLDTDE
+1 MNELDEFLDTDE

-29 RRTSVPVQEAE
+29 RRTSVPIQEAE
-40 EAERAMQDGAS
+40 EAERAMKDGAS
-51 KRDIMARF
+51 KRDVMARF

-94 VAKDDVVVDGSVLWK
+94 VAKDDVMLDGSVLWK

-222 PFDGRKADRIQ
+222 PFDGEKADRIQ
-233 DIKRANAG
+233 DVKRTNAG
-241 IVDMA
+241 IVDLA

-251 QNTAFDDMTKGVEGA
+251 QGTAFDDMTKGVEGA
-266 KKALDTMGGVAEG
+266 KEALDTMGGVAEG

-305 IGRTAQEAG
+305 IGQTAQEAG

-340 RAMEEGRTLTLEEK
+340 RAMEEGRTLTMEEQ

-455 EARNMERRQM
+455 EARDMERRQM

-475 AWEVALKETQGMID
+475 AWEVALKEAQGKID

-504 PTDPT
+504 PTDPS

-537 ERTNERGEVV
+537 ERTNERGEIV

-577 GPLADG
+577 GPLAGG
-583 GYGVSIEV
+583 GYGVSVEV

-625 AVPVERIAEEMPSLK
+625 AVPVEKIAEEMPSLK

-653 KPVVVLEEK
+653 KPVIVLEEE
-662 NGNLVLVTGRRRL
+662 NGNLVLVTGRGRL

-685 IQAVRLRATDGW
+685 IQAIKLRATDGW

-796 VEGELVPRVAGKA
+796 VEGELVTRVAGKA
-809 QRTVEQVAETLAEE
+809 QRTVEQVAEALAEE
-823 MAKRGGK
+823 ITKRGGK

-845 DEGERRARVERA
+845 DEGERRAREERA

-896 EPGKATERTWEVKV
+896 EPGKSTERTWEVKV

-933 TATEIEGP
+933 TATEIESP
-941 DGKAEEGVL
+941 DGKAKEGVL

-959 NGKRRTV
+959 NGKKRTV

-979 VTTGDEATDRAL
+979 VTTGNEATDRAL

-1001 REFARRTKSEIE
+1001 REFARRTESEVE

-1027 GTGAVKVRA
+1027 GKGAVKVRA

-1119 DVKRWVEE
+1119 DVRQWVEE
-1127 NYKDAKADEL
+1127 NYKGAKADEL

-1144 RLEGERM
+1144 RLEGERL

-1172 EMVRECWRGITGRND
+1172 EMVRECWRGMTGRND

-1207 RKLKAEKGR
+1207 RQLKAEKGR
-1216 RTPDT
+1216 RTPDA
-1221 GSYKKLSISELY
+1221 GSYKKLSRKGEKEKSQETSELSHSRGMDPGRAGGLTHGQAVGAVLKSLE
-1233 TGSAADYEKPDL
+1233 TGGIVANAPKEVKGLLNNLVDVVKGLQSGQPVMGMGKPVTEANFLNVLFKAGIKQHSQTVNGKTIQGTKKSGHASGYRVIDDRTVRVSTHSADAEYFLQNGTGNNMSFVIRRPSIVKELTPHPKADVLEIVYNRATLKNNPEDMARIV
-1245 HYVGTGEGNQVYGWG
+1245 HDIAWFIGTGEFCDTVGATKYNYSGSKDFIREKMLGLIEDAGKRGDEKARRSIEKDAKRKKIDLKTKIADAALSIGPRSNEPLPISAGEASAAGEIRLGDIADLKIPTRQSVAQGGEAVKGAERIQDQTQTRQFRNWFGKSKIVDGEGKPLVVY
-1260 LYASNQRGVAE
+1260 RGAPFDPLAQEPGKGVIMPEAYFTADP
-1271 EYAKSDAKRRAS
+1271 EYAKRYTGAGGAVRAYYLKIERPFDIRNPEDAKRLAEFYPPGYKFARGKSGALDWAEMANFEVDDLRQKY
-1283 TPDEM
+1283 PEYDGIILDE
-1288 WPKYK
+1288 
-1293 GKFDSELEH
+1293 GG
-1302 DPVRAFALKYVAR
+1302 DPGA
-1315 EGSVDA
+1315 
-1321 AIQFLRTDD
+1321 
-1330 WTERAAPKAREAAE
+1330 
-1344 WLEKNRDDV
+1344 
-1353 TPPQTPS
+1353 
-1360 ENIYEQT
+1360 
-1367 FFTNRKPGD
+1367 
-1376 ESHLLSWYE
+1376 
-1385 PVSKGQERHIEK
+1385 
-1397 ILRDSGLDIE
+1397 
-1407 EKAKGELRKTQ
+1407 
-1418 ISKNGK
+1418 NGK
-1424 LLLQFDNWSQ
+1424 
-1434 VTGEDIYGLIKQALG
+1434 T
-1449 SPKAASEWLAAHDID
+1449 
-1464 GVKYPV
+1464 KYR
-1470 DSYGKKV
+1470 GI
-1477 KDGDSAGWNYV
+1477 
-1488 SFRDDNIRVDHKWVD
+1488 SFVPLE
-1503 GQKRFS
+1503 GG
-1509 IRPSAQIDAED
+1509 AQ
-1520 GTELKVLEKAVKETV
+1520 
-1535 RRGSRAIGKQKH
+1535 
-1547 YRISKT
+1547 
-1553 SDIVREVLGGEYF
+1553 
-1566 TVSTKVINDHAGK
+1566 
-1579 DGDHV
+1579 
-1584 ISAKDWNHIS
+1584 
-1594 EALKDPLVIA
+1594 
-1604 KYSVRTRDGRRV
+1604 
-1616 YLPKSYHVWVETL
+1616 
-1629 INDHYAMVGV
+1629 
-1639 EVKSP
+1639 
-1644 AKNILVNSVTTIYG
+1644 
-1658 DEHVSVKQEDV
+1658 
-1669 VYSRNNEEGIR
+1669 
-1680 TLLGGPNPREYSEFP
+1680 
-1695 QRKESLSQDE
+1695 
-1705 TAVKSATDN
+1705 VKSATDN
-1714 AGTFDR
+1714 AGTFD
-1720 QNPDI
+1720 
-1725 RFSVRQVTPEE
+1725 
-1736 DAAYMDAVRRG
+1736 
-1747 DMEAARNLLKA
+1747 
-1758 AWERRGYSPDT
+1758 
-1769 SYKDAHAAPSA
+1769 
-1780 PVEAKDFKN
+1780 
-1789 VDALKEARDEGWDL
+1789 
-1803 NLWAIAKGITGQ
+1803 
-1815 PDDFFD
+1815 
-1821 KRGPNLYGYDDAAG
+1821 
-1835 REAQRAVAQAIA
+1835 
-1847 DIRGGNDKTRVI
+1847 
-1859 VYRAVPKG
+1859 
-1867 VKFDGLQSGGQWVS
+1867 
-1881 PSKTYVENHGKSRFG
+1881 
-1896 YGEYRIVRQVVR
+1896 
-1908 AENLWWDGN
+1908 
-1917 DAREW
+1917 
-1922 GYDDGRQYV
+1922 
-1931 YMNAENGMKLAT
+1931 
-1943 VTYDDAGNVIP
+1943 
-1954 LSQRFDPQNPDV
+1954 PQNPDV
-1966 RLSHAEGE
+1966 RLSRAEGE
-1974 ERLEGRK
+1974 ERLPGRK

-2019 GMTAGAELE
+2019 GLTAGAELE

-2040 TQYEGMALSTS
+2040 TRYKGMALSTS

-2099 DESDRVAEKNDLK
+2099 DESDRVAEKNNLK

-2126 WALAHSAREV
+2126 WALAHSTREI

-2150 LEGLAERRVE
+2150 LEGLAERRVD
-2160 GTEAGG
+2160 GTETGG

-2197 QTLGKLVIQKL
+2197 QTLGKLIIQKL
-2208 EQAELTRVQRNR
+2208 EQAELTRVRRNR
-2220 RFPGLNAEAVDF
+2220 AIPGLNAEAVDF
-2232 KRHALEAVKWWR
+2232 KRHALQAVKWWR

-2266 FAKNDRE
+2266 FAKNDKE

-2344 DVDRLERDLDKP
+2344 DVDRLERDLDRP

-2384 WQVKA
+2384 WQVKE

-2402 ISKNDYET
+2402 ISKNDYEA

-2445 KVIEQSTEEGVA
+2445 KVIEQSTEEGVS

-2556 AVRYRMARERWARL
+2556 AMRYRMAREQWARL

-2639 DAAAKLRMPGFEE
+2639 DAAAKLRIPGFEE

-2660 WAIWGERY
+2660 WSIEGGRY

-2693 YAPSEVSGLIK
+2693 YAPSEVNGLIK
-2704 WNRMLS
+2704 LNRMLS
-2710 AVLTQYNPA
+2710 AVLTQYSPR
-2719 FALRNIFRNRASNEN
+2719 FALRNIFRNRATNEI
-2734 NIPWMQTGR
+2734 NIPWMQEGR
-2743 VVTAGRLAGVGP
+2743 VVTAARLAGVGKM
-2755 IARIGEFLLERAMV
+2755 ARLGEFILERAMV

-2789 NMYWIAEA
+2789 NMYWVAEA
-2797 TRIAKLMYDPHGIR
+2797 SRIAKMMYDPHGIR

-2817 DQLAVEGKYG
+2817 DQLAAEGKYG

-2850 TWRIMKGTTDRTDLD
+2850 TWQIMKGTTDRTDLD

-2877 DGTTLRGLGKVKAWL
+2877 DGTTLRGLGKVKSWL
-2892 ERKADTVKRFNSFE
+2892 KRKADTVRRFNSFE

-2933 SEEKLDYLTATM
+2933 SGKEVDYLTATM

-2976 AQRTLESMKI
+2976 AQRTLESMRI
-2986 DPGTWWRKASGRILG
+2986 DPGAWWRKASGRILG
-3001 RIAFNTL
+3001 RIASTTL
-3008 WTAGGYTLV
+3008 WTAGGYALV

-3061 IVPIGMF
+3061 IVPVGMF
-3068 GRWCTFGLSLPR
+3068 GRYCTFGISLPR

-3103 AKELGLG
+3103 AKKLGLG

-3119 QEAIMNATVNS
+3119 QEAFMNATVNS

-3138 GSMFWNI
+3138 GSMFWNV

-3172 WDARWEDPIPAVTAT
+3172 WDARWEDPVPALKAMG
-3187 AKQLFKDAG
+3187 KQLYNDLG
-3196 GSVFMPASTWDE
+3196 GGVVMPASTWDE

-3275 KTLRDQVAMRCL
+3275 KALRDQVAMRCL